1 MAVRLK
7 YADLTYV
14 KQPDARPLDLTS
26 FREAGAA
33 ITAAAD
39 NLQERV
45 IRNENAY
52 NEMAI
57 KMSEYNA
64 IQGVDEKALAGK
76 INETQEQIKAKVD
89 EDGGWF
95 FADTAVSDGARKF
108 LTDEGIKT
116 ILSNKAQFDALMQQN
131 EASDAPEEYKAANRA
146 MILEKFNKAGGS
158 LGGNGK
164 QAITAFGTALGKGH
178 DRSIYQKEL
187 LEMMK
192 AWKAD
197 KRSVFNAKFIKDATD
212 LMNLPGKGHDRSI
225 YQKELLKMM
234 KAWKADKRS
243 VFNAKFI
250 KDATDLMNLPGK
262 GHDRSIYQK
271 ELLKMMKAWKAD
283 KRSVFNAKFIKD
295 ATDLMNLPGTS
306 EQVQATVQKIIANR
320 DGNLSG
326 VLTRDSTIESITED
340 EIRKVFTAVLSA
352 KPEFRTAMAK
362 DATDL
367 MNLPGTSEQVQAT
380 VQKIIANRDGNL
392 SGVLT
397 RDSTIESI
405 TEDEIR
411 KVFTAVL
418 SAKPEFRTA
427 MAKDATDLMNLPG
440 TSEQVQ
446 ATVQKIIAD
455 RGGNLSGVLTRD
467 STIESVTE
475 DEIREV
481 FTAVLSAKP
490 KFRIAMAKEAE
501 IDKWLNSKQ
510 GGTNSSLVTNAL
522 KQYVATDPKMQHS
535 MLSSSDFTK
544 LTKKQ
549 QAIALQDPAVIQ
561 KYIDQGMA
569 NSMSA
574 LQQQPNE
581 SDEAYQAR
589 MGVTYNKIYTEQ
601 NISSLLNM
609 AKIGAYT
616 SVESKTDVKWFDNL
630 LLDSLKAKREQL
642 EKIKGQMTESI
653 GFTRANLPGNAM
665 NAVVD
670 ANIKTAT
677 EALDNAKATMAKYED
692 AEDDQSRYL
701 YQQAEKSYIDA
712 QNIIQQNNAIYDSMF
727 RQLDGNNSDHSEVIE
742 DTKAELLSY
751 YRGDNKDELAAAIKS
766 LKRPEDIINTF
777 LRYGEGAELKEFRAS
792 LYYTGFIDKGKV
804 DKSNL
809 TRYFLTAA
817 NNVGIKPQTTP
828 ITLFTPI
835 SNNKAAF
842 SDALDSVA
850 RLLEDNTGIWNFA
863 TASLGD
869 DPENAKFLEKVIGM
883 PLTSSEDFKD
893 IFSSRKSGSGNNAVY
908 QMSARNL
915 SIGSDATGRL
925 YLKVTIPAQG
935 DNQVPREAIL
945 YTDDDGANMALRD
958 AMRKGAQCSYN
969 QAMTNPYDAY
979 QRQTANEIMAFSG
992 NIEPLGADLSRIT
1005 NPQERFLNRFNTIGN
1020 QMVSNVSQA
1029 LDVITNDTN
1038 IDPRGNYYPITSGD
1052 FKYNITKHP
1061 SGTYSVNVQKYNP
1074 ALNRYVNIKYAKGS
1088 LNYSF
1093 ADNVSL
1099 RNNLP
1104 ALIYKLNHGNELKE
1118 NFIPTQYLTPQQK
1131 SAYDVSYWSD
1141 DSLMLK

>member
-1 MAVRLK
+1 MLLLCRITIIILHNAIRFIHIDLNPTPSIVNSVEGIVVYNNLRDMAVRLK

-39 NLQERV
+39 NLQERA

-64 IQGVDEKALAGK
+64 IQGADEEALAGK
-76 INETQEQIKAKVD
+76 INETQEHIKAKVD

-108 LTDEGIKT
+108 LTDEGVKT

-178 DRSIYQKEL
+178 DRSVYQKEL

-197 KRSVFNAKFIKDATD
+197 KRSVFNAEFIKDATD
-212 LMNLPGKGHDRSI
+212 LMNI
-225 YQKELLKMM
+225 
-234 KAWKADKRS
+234 
-243 VFNAKFI
+243 
-250 KDATDLMNLPGK
+250 
-262 GHDRSIYQK
+262 
-271 ELLKMMKAWKAD
+271 
-283 KRSVFNAKFIKD
+283 
-295 ATDLMNLPGTS
+295 
-306 EQVQATVQKIIANR
+306 
-320 DGNLSG
+320 
-326 VLTRDSTIESITED
+326 
-340 EIRKVFTAVLSA
+340 
-352 KPEFRTAMAK
+352 
-362 DATDL
+362 
-367 MNLPGTSEQVQAT
+367 
-380 VQKIIANRDGNL
+380 
-392 SGVLT
+392 
-397 RDSTIESI
+397 
-405 TEDEIR
+405 
-411 KVFTAVL
+411 
-418 SAKPEFRTA
+418 
-427 MAKDATDLMNLPG
+427 PG

-490 KFRIAMAKEAE
+490 EFRTAMAKEAE

-522 KQYVATDPKMQHS
+522 KQYVATDAKMQQTL
-535 MLSSSDFTK
+535 LSSSDFAK
-544 LTKKQ
+544 LTRQQ
-549 QAIALQDPAVIQ
+549 QAIAMQDPAVMQ

-581 SDEAYQAR
+581 SDEVYQAR
-589 MGVTYNKIYTEQ
+589 MGATYNNIYTQQ

-616 SVESKTDVKWFDNL
+616 AVESKTDVKWFDNL

-665 NAVVD
+665 IAVVD

-677 EALDNAKATMAKYED
+677 EALDNAKATMAKYEG

-727 RQLDGNNSDHSEVIE
+727 RQLDARNPEHAAKIKDIKKNLISQYHGP
-742 DTKAELLSY
+742 
-751 YRGDNKDELAAAIKS
+751 NKDEIEKDLNSASTAEEIMN
-766 LKRPEDIINTF
+766 IF
-777 LRYGEGAELKEFRAS
+777 L
-792 LYYTGFIDKGKV
+792 TKGKDGKFV
-804 DKSNL
+804 SFNIFKGIPTITANPRFGITASNIPVQEDL
-809 TRYFLTAA
+809 VTKDGLRRYLMTEASSI
-817 NNVGIKPQTTP
+817 GIQPQTIP

-842 SDALDSVA
+842 SDALDGVA
-850 RLLEDNTGIWNFA
+850 RLLEDNAGIWNFA

-992 NIEPLGADLSRIT
+992 NVEQLGADLSRIT
-1005 NPQERFLNRFNTIGN
+1005 NPQERSLNRFNTIGD

-1074 ALNRYVNIKYAKGS
+1074 ALNRYINIEYAKGS

-1131 SAYDVSYWSD
+1131 SAYDVSYWSND
-1141 DSLMLK
+1141 PLMLR

>member
-1 MAVRLK
+1 MAIINSIENIV
-7 YADLTYV
+7 V
-14 KQPDARPLDLTS
+14 KSGKDFKRNEMQDMFTPRARIMDQNLAVMS
-26 FREAGAA
+26 S
-33 ITAAAD
+33 
-39 NLQERV
+39 LQERA

-64 IQGVDEKALAGK
+64 IQGKDEEALAGK
-76 INETQEQIKAKVD
+76 IDETQSVIKEKVD

-95 FADTAVSDGARKF
+95 FADTAVSDGARRF
-108 LTDEGIKT
+108 LTDEGVKT
-116 ILSNKAQFDALMQQN
+116 ILGNKAQFDAMMQAN
-131 EASDAPEEYKAANRA
+131 EQSDAPEEYKAANRA
-146 MILEKFNKAGGS
+146 MILERFNEAGGS

-164 QAITAFGTALGKGH
+164 QSISAFGTALGKGH
-178 DRSIYQKEL
+178 DRSVYQKEL

-197 KRSVFNAKFIKDATD
+197 KRSVFNAQFINDVTE
-212 LMNLPGKGHDRSI
+212 LMNDT
-225 YQKELLKMM
+225 
-234 KAWKADKRS
+234 
-243 VFNAKFI
+243 N
-250 KDATDLMNLPGK
+250 TDPK
-262 GHDRSIYQK
+262 
-271 ELLKMMKAWKAD
+271 
-283 KRSVFNAKFIKD
+283 
-295 ATDLMNLPGTS
+295 
-306 EQVQATVQKIIANR
+306 VQAVAQKIIA
-320 DGNLSG
+320 G
-326 VLTRDSTIESITED
+326 
-340 EIRKVFTAVLSA
+340 
-352 KPEFRTAMAK
+352 
-362 DATDL
+362 
-367 MNLPGTSEQVQAT
+367 
-380 VQKIIANRDGNL
+380 
-392 SGVLT
+392 
-397 RDSTIESI
+397 
-405 TEDEIR
+405 
-411 KVFTAVL
+411 
-418 SAKPEFRTA
+418 
-427 MAKDATDLMNLPG
+427 
-440 TSEQVQ
+440 
-446 ATVQKIIAD
+446 

-467 STIESVTE
+467 TTIESVSE

-481 FTAVLSAKP
+481 FSAVLASKP
-490 KFRIAMAKEAE
+490 EFRTAMAKEAE
-501 IDKWLNSKQ
+501 INKWLNNKQ
-510 GGTNSSLVTNAL
+510 GGTNDQLVTDMI
-522 KQYVATDPKMQHS
+522 KQQVATDPRMQQVMLMNSSFANLTSSQKQIAMSDPLVMQRYLEEGTMRS
-535 MLSSSDFTK
+535 MPELM
-544 LTKKQ
+544 
-549 QAIALQDPAVIQ
+549 Q
-561 KYIDQGMA
+561 KEGETDA
-569 NSMSA
+569 
-574 LQQQPNE
+574 
-581 SDEAYQAR
+581 DYQER
-589 MGVTYNKIYTEQ
+589 MGLAYNNAYTQ
-601 NISSLLNM
+601 NSISALLNM

-616 SVESKTDVKWFDNL
+616 AIESKTDTKWFDNL

-642 EKIKGQMTESI
+642 EKIKGQMTEAI
-653 GFTRANLPGNAM
+653 GFTRANLPANTM
-665 NAVVD
+665 MSIVD

-677 EALDNAKATMAKYED
+677 EALDNAKATMAKYEG

-727 RQLDGNNSDHSEVIE
+727 RQLDGNNPDHSEVIE

-777 LRYGEGAELKEFRAS
+777 LRYGEGAELKDFRAS
-792 LYYTGFIDKGKV
+792 LSYTGFIDKGKV

-842 SDALDSVA
+842 SDALDGVA
-850 RLLEDNTGIWNFA
+850 RLLEDNAGVWNFA

-992 NIEPLGADLSRIT
+992 NVEQLGADLSRIT
-1005 NPQERFLNRFNTIGN
+1005 NPQERSLNRFNTIGD

-1038 IDPRGNYYPITSGD
+1038 INPRGNYYPITSGD

-1074 ALNRYVNIKYAKGS
+1074 ALNRYVNIEYAKGS

-1131 SAYDVSYWSD
+1131 SAYDVSYWSND
-1141 DSLMLK
+1141 PLMLR

>member
-1 MAVRLK
+1 MLLLCRITIIILHNAIRFIHIDLNPTPSIVNSVEGIVVYNNLHDMAVRLK

-39 NLQERV
+39 NLQERA

-64 IQGVDEKALAGK
+64 IQGADEEALAGK
-76 INETQEQIKAKVD
+76 INETQEHIKAKVD

-108 LTDEGIKT
+108 LTDEGVKT

-164 QAITAFGTALGKGH
+164 QSITAFGTALGKGH
-178 DRSIYQKEL
+178 DRSVYQKEL

-197 KRSVFNAKFIKDATD
+197 KRSVFNAEFIKDATD
-212 LMNLPGKGHDRSI
+212 LMNI
-225 YQKELLKMM
+225 
-234 KAWKADKRS
+234 
-243 VFNAKFI
+243 
-250 KDATDLMNLPGK
+250 
-262 GHDRSIYQK
+262 
-271 ELLKMMKAWKAD
+271 
-283 KRSVFNAKFIKD
+283 
-295 ATDLMNLPGTS
+295 
-306 EQVQATVQKIIANR
+306 
-320 DGNLSG
+320 
-326 VLTRDSTIESITED
+326 
-340 EIRKVFTAVLSA
+340 
-352 KPEFRTAMAK
+352 
-362 DATDL
+362 
-367 MNLPGTSEQVQAT
+367 
-380 VQKIIANRDGNL
+380 
-392 SGVLT
+392 
-397 RDSTIESI
+397 
-405 TEDEIR
+405 
-411 KVFTAVL
+411 
-418 SAKPEFRTA
+418 
-427 MAKDATDLMNLPG
+427 PG

-481 FTAVLSAKP
+481 FTAVLSSKP
-490 KFRIAMAKEAE
+490 EFRTAMAKEAE

-510 GGTNSSLVTNAL
+510 GGTNSSLVTNTL
-522 KQYVATDPKMQHS
+522 KQYVATDPKMQQS

-549 QAIALQDPAVIQ
+549 QAIALKDSAIRQ

-569 NSMSA
+569 KSISA

-589 MGVTYNKIYTEQ
+589 MGATYNKIYTEQ

-616 SVESKTDVKWFDNL
+616 AVESKTDVKWFDNL

-653 GFTRANLPGNAM
+653 GFTRANLPANAM
-665 NAVVD
+665 MNIVD

-677 EALDNAKATMAKYED
+677 EALDNAKATMAKYENK
-692 AEDDQSRYL
+692 EDDQSRYL

-712 QNIIQQNNAIYDSMF
+712 QNIIQQNNRILNSVFSQYDKDNKVHKDNLDSVKKSIIDVFKDYTKEINDPKLNKEFENLINSAISPEDLIIKADEFY
-727 RQLDGNNSDHSEVIE
+727 NNNPDAKFGLFTGWGKLFGGGSD
-742 DTKAELLSY
+742 DY
-751 YRGDNKDELAAAIKS
+751 GGMYRGKYDRKILEKTLFT
-766 LKRPEDIINTF
+766 TF
-777 LRYGEGAELKEFRAS
+777 AS
-792 LYYTGFIDKGKV
+792 
-804 DKSNL
+804 
-809 TRYFLTAA
+809 
-817 NNVGIKPQTTP
+817 VGIEPQTTP

-842 SDALDSVA
+842 SDALDGVA
-850 RLLEDNTGIWNFA
+850 RLLEDNAGIWNFA

-992 NIEPLGADLSRIT
+992 NIEQLGADLSRIT
-1005 NPQERFLNRFNTIGN
+1005 NPQERSLNKFNTIGD

-1052 FKYNITKHP
+1052 FKYNIIKHP

-1074 ALNRYVNIKYAKGS
+1074 ALNRYVNIEYAKGS

-1131 SAYDVSYWSD
+1131 SAYDVSYWSND
-1141 DSLMLK
+1141 PLMLR

>member
-1 MAVRLK
+1 MAIINSIENIV
-7 YADLTYV
+7 V
-14 KQPDARPLDLTS
+14 KSGKDFKRNEMQDMFTPRSRMMDQNLAVMS
-26 FREAGAA
+26 S
-33 ITAAAD
+33 
-39 NLQERV
+39 LQERA

-64 IQGVDEKALAGK
+64 IQGKDEEALAGK
-76 INETQEQIKAKVD
+76 IDETQSVIKEKVD

-95 FADTAVSDGARKF
+95 FADTAVSDGARRF
-108 LTDEGIKT
+108 LTDEGVKT
-116 ILSNKAQFDALMQQN
+116 ILGNKAQFDAMMQAN
-131 EASDAPEEYKAANRA
+131 EQSDAPEEYKAANRA
-146 MILEKFNKAGGS
+146 MILERFNEAGGS

-164 QAITAFGTALGKGH
+164 QSISAFGTALGKGH
-178 DRSIYQKEL
+178 DRSVYQKEL

-197 KRSVFNAKFIKDATD
+197 KRSVFNAQFINDVTELMNGSNTD
-212 LMNLPGKGHDRSI
+212 LK
-225 YQKELLKMM
+225 
-234 KAWKADKRS
+234 
-243 VFNAKFI
+243 
-250 KDATDLMNLPGK
+250 
-262 GHDRSIYQK
+262 
-271 ELLKMMKAWKAD
+271 
-283 KRSVFNAKFIKD
+283 
-295 ATDLMNLPGTS
+295 
-306 EQVQATVQKIIANR
+306 VQAVAQKIIA
-320 DGNLSG
+320 G
-326 VLTRDSTIESITED
+326 
-340 EIRKVFTAVLSA
+340 
-352 KPEFRTAMAK
+352 
-362 DATDL
+362 
-367 MNLPGTSEQVQAT
+367 
-380 VQKIIANRDGNL
+380 
-392 SGVLT
+392 
-397 RDSTIESI
+397 
-405 TEDEIR
+405 
-411 KVFTAVL
+411 
-418 SAKPEFRTA
+418 
-427 MAKDATDLMNLPG
+427 
-440 TSEQVQ
+440 
-446 ATVQKIIAD
+446 

-467 STIESVTE
+467 TTIESVSE

-481 FTAVLSAKP
+481 FSAVLASKP
-490 KFRIAMAKEAE
+490 EFRTAMAKEAE
-501 IDKWLNSKQ
+501 INKWINNRQ
-510 GGTNSSLVTNAL
+510 GGTNAQLVSDMI
-522 KQYVATDPKMQHS
+522 KQQIATDPRMQQVMLMNSSFANLTSSQKQIAISDPLVMQRYLEEGTMHS
-535 MLSSSDFTK
+535 MPELM
-544 LTKKQ
+544 KK
-549 QAIALQDPAVIQ
+549 
-561 KYIDQGMA
+561 
-569 NSMSA
+569 
-574 LQQQPNE
+574 E
-581 SDEAYQAR
+581 DETDEDYQER
-589 MGVTYNKIYTEQ
+589 MGLVYNNAYTQ
-601 NISSLLNM
+601 NSISALLNM

-616 SVESKTDVKWFDNL
+616 AIESKTDTKWFDNL

-642 EKIKGQMTESI
+642 EKIKGQMTEAI

-665 NAVVD
+665 IAVVD

-677 EALDNAKATMAKYED
+677 EALDNARATMAKYEG

-727 RQLDGNNSDHSEVIE
+727 RQLDGNNPDHSEVIE

-777 LRYGEGAELKEFRAS
+777 LQYGEGAELKDFRAS
-792 LYYTGFIDKGKV
+792 LSYTGFIDKGKV

-842 SDALDSVA
+842 SDALDGVA
-850 RLLEDNTGIWNFA
+850 RLLEDNAGIWNFA

-958 AMRKGAQCSYN
+958 AMRKGAQCLYN

-992 NIEPLGADLSRIT
+992 NIEQLGADLSRIT
-1005 NPQERFLNRFNTIGN
+1005 NPQERSLNRFNTIGD

-1074 ALNRYVNIKYAKGS
+1074 ALNRYVNIEYAKGS

-1131 SAYDVSYWSD
+1131 SAYDVSYWSND
-1141 DSLMLK
+1141 PLMLR

>member
-1 MAVRLK
+1 MLLLCRITIIILHNAIRFIHIDLNPTPSIVNSVEGIVVYNNLHDMAVRLK

-39 NLQERV
+39 NLQERA

-64 IQGVDEKALAGK
+64 IQGADEEALAGK
-76 INETQEQIKAKVD
+76 INETQEHIKAKVD

-108 LTDEGIKT
+108 LTDEGVKT

-197 KRSVFNAKFIKDATD
+197 KRSVFNAEFI
-212 LMNLPGKGHDRSI
+212 
-225 YQKELLKMM
+225 
-234 KAWKADKRS
+234 
-243 VFNAKFI
+243 
-250 KDATDLMNLPGK
+250 
-262 GHDRSIYQK
+262 
-271 ELLKMMKAWKAD
+271 
-283 KRSVFNAKFIKD
+283 
-295 ATDLMNLPGTS
+295 
-306 EQVQATVQKIIANR
+306 
-320 DGNLSG
+320 
-326 VLTRDSTIESITED
+326 
-340 EIRKVFTAVLSA
+340 
-352 KPEFRTAMAK
+352 
-362 DATDL
+362 
-367 MNLPGTSEQVQAT
+367 
-380 VQKIIANRDGNL
+380 
-392 SGVLT
+392 
-397 RDSTIESI
+397 
-405 TEDEIR
+405 
-411 KVFTAVL
+411 
-418 SAKPEFRTA
+418 
-427 MAKDATDLMNLPG
+427 KDATDLMNLPG

-490 KFRIAMAKEAE
+490 EFRTAMDKEAE

-522 KQYVATDPKMQHS
+522 KQYVATDPKMQQS

-549 QAIALQDPAVIQ
+549 QAIALKDSAIRQ

-569 NSMSA
+569 KSISA

-589 MGVTYNKIYTEQ
+589 MGATYNKIYTEQ

-616 SVESKTDVKWFDNL
+616 AVESKTDVKWFDNL

-653 GFTRANLPGNAM
+653 GFTRANLPANAM
-665 NAVVD
+665 MNIVD

-677 EALDNAKATMAKYED
+677 EALDNAKATMAKYENK
-692 AEDDQSRYL
+692 EDDQSRYL

-712 QNIIQQNNAIYDSMF
+712 QNIIQQNNRILNSVFSQYDKDNKVHKDNLDSVKKSIIDVFKDYTKEINDPKLNKEFENLINSAISPEDLIIKADEFY
-727 RQLDGNNSDHSEVIE
+727 NNNPDAKFGLFTGWGKLFGGGSD
-742 DTKAELLSY
+742 DY
-751 YRGDNKDELAAAIKS
+751 GGMYRGKYDRKILEKTLFT
-766 LKRPEDIINTF
+766 TF
-777 LRYGEGAELKEFRAS
+777 AS
-792 LYYTGFIDKGKV
+792 
-804 DKSNL
+804 
-809 TRYFLTAA
+809 
-817 NNVGIKPQTTP
+817 VGIEPQTTP

-842 SDALDSVA
+842 SDALDGVA
-850 RLLEDNTGIWNFA
+850 RLLEDNAGIWNFA

-915 SIGSDATGRL
+915 SIGSDVTGRL

-935 DNQVPREAIL
+935 NNQVPREAIL

-992 NIEPLGADLSRIT
+992 NIEQLGADLSRIT
-1005 NPQERFLNRFNTIGN
+1005 NPQERSLNRFNTING
-1020 QMVSNVSQA
+1020 QRVSNVSQA
-1029 LDVITNDTN
+1029 LDIITNDKR
-1038 IDPRGNYYPITSGD
+1038 IYSLGNYYSLTSTD

-1061 SGTYSVNVQKYNP
+1061 SGTYSVNVQKYNHKT
-1074 ALNRYVNIKYAKGS
+1074 NSYSNMKEN

-1093 ADNVSL
+1093 EDDIAL

-1104 ALIYKLNHGNELKE
+1104 ALIYKLNHGNELKA
-1118 NFIPTQYLTPQQK
+1118 NFIPTQYLTPQQR
-1131 SAYDVSYWSD
+1131 SAYDVSYWSND
-1141 DSLMLK
+1141 PLMLR

>member
-1 MAVRLK
+1 MLLLCRITIIILHNAIRFIHIDLNPTPSIVNSVEGIVVYNNLHDMAVRLK

-39 NLQERV
+39 NLQERA

-64 IQGVDEKALAGK
+64 IQGVDEEALAGK
-76 INETQEQIKAKVD
+76 INETQEHIKAKVD

-108 LTDEGIKT
+108 LTDEGVKT

-197 KRSVFNAKFIKDATD
+197 KRSVFNAEFIKDATD
-212 LMNLPGKGHDRSI
+212 LMNI
-225 YQKELLKMM
+225 
-234 KAWKADKRS
+234 
-243 VFNAKFI
+243 
-250 KDATDLMNLPGK
+250 
-262 GHDRSIYQK
+262 
-271 ELLKMMKAWKAD
+271 
-283 KRSVFNAKFIKD
+283 
-295 ATDLMNLPGTS
+295 
-306 EQVQATVQKIIANR
+306 
-320 DGNLSG
+320 
-326 VLTRDSTIESITED
+326 
-340 EIRKVFTAVLSA
+340 
-352 KPEFRTAMAK
+352 
-362 DATDL
+362 
-367 MNLPGTSEQVQAT
+367 
-380 VQKIIANRDGNL
+380 
-392 SGVLT
+392 
-397 RDSTIESI
+397 
-405 TEDEIR
+405 
-411 KVFTAVL
+411 
-418 SAKPEFRTA
+418 
-427 MAKDATDLMNLPG
+427 PG

-490 KFRIAMAKEAE
+490 EFRTAMAKEAE

-522 KQYVATDPKMQHS
+522 KQYVATDPKMQQT
-535 MLSSSDFTK
+535 LLLSSDFAK
-544 LTKKQ
+544 LTRQQ
-549 QAIALQDPAVIQ
+549 QAIAMQDPAVIQ

-574 LQQQPNE
+574 LQQQSNE
-581 SDEAYQAR
+581 SDESYQAR
-589 MGVTYNKIYTEQ
+589 MGATYNKIYTEQ

-616 SVESKTDVKWFDNL
+616 AVESKTDVKWFDNL

-665 NAVVD
+665 IAVVD

-677 EALDNAKATMAKYED
+677 EALDNAKATMAKYEG

-727 RQLDGNNSDHSEVIE
+727 RQLDARNPEHAAKIKDIKKNLISQYHGP
-742 DTKAELLSY
+742 
-751 YRGDNKDELAAAIKS
+751 NKDEIEKDLNSASTAEEIMN
-766 LKRPEDIINTF
+766 IF
-777 LRYGEGAELKEFRAS
+777 L
-792 LYYTGFIDKGKV
+792 TKGKDGKFV
-804 DKSNL
+804 SFNIFKGIPTITAGPRFGITASNIPVQEDL
-809 TRYFLTAA
+809 VTKDGLRRYLMIEASSI
-817 NNVGIKPQTTP
+817 GIKPQTTP

-842 SDALDSVA
+842 SDALDGVA
-850 RLLEDNTGIWNFA
+850 RLLEDNAGIWNFA

-992 NIEPLGADLSRIT
+992 NIEQLGADLSRIT
-1005 NPQERFLNRFNTIGN
+1005 NPQERSLNRFNTIGD

-1029 LDVITNDTN
+1029 LDIITNDTN

-1074 ALNRYVNIKYAKGS
+1074 ALNRYVNIEYAKGS

-1131 SAYDVSYWSD
+1131 SAYDVSYWSND
-1141 DSLMLK
+1141 PLMLR

>member
-1 MAVRLK
+1 MEGIVVYNNLHDMAVRLK

-39 NLQERV
+39 NLQERA

-64 IQGVDEKALAGK
+64 IQGVDEEALAGK
-76 INETQEQIKAKVD
+76 INETQEHIKAKVD

-95 FADTAVSDGARKF
+95 FADTAVSDGARRF
-108 LTDEGIKT
+108 LTDEGVKT

-197 KRSVFNAKFIKDATD
+197 KRSVFNAEFIKDATD
-212 LMNLPGKGHDRSI
+212 LMNLPGTSKQVQATVQKIIADRGGNLGGNGKQAITAFGTALGKGHDRSI
-225 YQKELLKMM
+225 YQKELLEMM

-243 VFNAKFI
+243 VFNAEFI
-250 KDATDLMNLPGK
+250 
-262 GHDRSIYQK
+262 
-271 ELLKMMKAWKAD
+271 
-283 KRSVFNAKFIKD
+283 
-295 ATDLMNLPGTS
+295 
-306 EQVQATVQKIIANR
+306 
-320 DGNLSG
+320 
-326 VLTRDSTIESITED
+326 
-340 EIRKVFTAVLSA
+340 
-352 KPEFRTAMAK
+352 
-362 DATDL
+362 
-367 MNLPGTSEQVQAT
+367 
-380 VQKIIANRDGNL
+380 
-392 SGVLT
+392 
-397 RDSTIESI
+397 
-405 TEDEIR
+405 
-411 KVFTAVL
+411 
-418 SAKPEFRTA
+418 
-427 MAKDATDLMNLPG
+427 KDATDLMNLPG

-490 KFRIAMAKEAE
+490 EFRTAMAKEAE

-522 KQYVATDPKMQHS
+522 KQYVATDPKMQQS

-549 QAIALQDPAVIQ
+549 QAIALQDPTVIQ
-561 KYIDQGMA
+561 KYINQGMA

-574 LQQQPNE
+574 LQQQFNE

-589 MGVTYNKIYTEQ
+589 MGATYNKIYTEQ

-616 SVESKTDVKWFDNL
+616 AVESKTDVKWFDNL

-665 NAVVD
+665 IAVVD

-677 EALDNAKATMAKYED
+677 EALDNAKATMAKYEG

-727 RQLDGNNSDHSEVIE
+727 RQLDGNNPDHSEVIE

-766 LKRPEDIINTF
+766 LKRPEDIIDTF
-777 LRYGEGAELKEFRAS
+777 LQYGEGAELKDFRAS
-792 LYYTGFIDKGKV
+792 LSYTGFIDKGKV

-842 SDALDSVA
+842 SDALDGVA
-850 RLLEDNTGIWNFA
+850 RLLEDNAGIWNFA

-915 SIGSDATGRL
+915 SIGSDATDRL

-992 NIEPLGADLSRIT
+992 NIEQLGADLSRIT
-1005 NPQERFLNRFNTIGN
+1005 NPQERSLNRFNTIGD

-1038 IDPRGNYYPITSGD
+1038 IDPRGNYYLITSGD

-1074 ALNRYVNIKYAKGS
+1074 ALNRYVNIEYAKGS

-1131 SAYDVSYWSD
+1131 SAYDVSYWSND
-1141 DSLMLK
+1141 PLMLR

>member
-1 MAVRLK
+1 MAIINSIENIV
-7 YADLTYV
+7 V
-14 KQPDARPLDLTS
+14 KSGKDFKRNEMQDMFTPRARMMDQNLAVMS
-26 FREAGAA
+26 S
-33 ITAAAD
+33 
-39 NLQERV
+39 LQERA

-64 IQGVDEKALAGK
+64 IQGKDEEALAGK
-76 INETQEQIKAKVD
+76 IDETQSVIKEKVD

-95 FADTAVSDGARKF
+95 FADTAVSDGARRF
-108 LTDEGIKT
+108 LTDEGVKT
-116 ILSNKAQFDALMQQN
+116 ILGNKAQFDAMMQAN
-131 EASDAPEEYKAANRA
+131 EQSDAPEEYKAANRA
-146 MILEKFNKAGGS
+146 MILERFNEAGGS

-164 QAITAFGTALGKGH
+164 QSISAFGTALGKGH

-187 LEMMK
+187 LEMIK

-197 KRSVFNAKFIKDATD
+197 KRSVFNAQFINDVTE
-212 LMNLPGKGHDRSI
+212 LMNG
-225 YQKELLKMM
+225 
-234 KAWKADKRS
+234 A
-243 VFNAKFI
+243 N
-250 KDATDLMNLPGK
+250 TDPK
-262 GHDRSIYQK
+262 
-271 ELLKMMKAWKAD
+271 
-283 KRSVFNAKFIKD
+283 
-295 ATDLMNLPGTS
+295 
-306 EQVQATVQKIIANR
+306 VQAVAQKIIA
-320 DGNLSG
+320 G
-326 VLTRDSTIESITED
+326 
-340 EIRKVFTAVLSA
+340 
-352 KPEFRTAMAK
+352 
-362 DATDL
+362 
-367 MNLPGTSEQVQAT
+367 
-380 VQKIIANRDGNL
+380 
-392 SGVLT
+392 
-397 RDSTIESI
+397 
-405 TEDEIR
+405 
-411 KVFTAVL
+411 
-418 SAKPEFRTA
+418 
-427 MAKDATDLMNLPG
+427 
-440 TSEQVQ
+440 
-446 ATVQKIIAD
+446 

-467 STIESVTE
+467 TTIESVSE

-481 FTAVLSAKP
+481 FSAVLASKP
-490 KFRIAMAKEAE
+490 EFRTAMAKEAE
-501 IDKWLNSKQ
+501 INKWLNNKQ
-510 GGTNSSLVTNAL
+510 GGTNAQLVSDMI
-522 KQYVATDPKMQHS
+522 KQQIATDPRMQQVMLMNSSFANLTSSQKQIAMSDPLVMQRYLEEGTMRS
-535 MLSSSDFTK
+535 MPELM
-544 LTKKQ
+544 
-549 QAIALQDPAVIQ
+549 Q
-561 KYIDQGMA
+561 K
-569 NSMSA
+569 
-574 LQQQPNE
+574 E
-581 SDEAYQAR
+581 DETDADYQER
-589 MGVTYNKIYTEQ
+589 MGLAYNNAYTQ
-601 NISSLLNM
+601 NSISALLNM

-616 SVESKTDVKWFDNL
+616 AIESKTDTKWFDNL

-665 NAVVD
+665 IAIVD

-677 EALDNAKATMAKYED
+677 EALDNAKTTMAKYEG

-727 RQLDGNNSDHSEVIE
+727 RQLDGNNPDHSEVIE

-777 LRYGEGAELKEFRAS
+777 LRYGEGSELKDFRAS
-792 LYYTGFIDKGKV
+792 LSYTGFIDKGKV

-842 SDALDSVA
+842 SDALDGVA
-850 RLLEDNTGIWNFA
+850 RLLEDNAGVWNFA

-893 IFSSRKSGSGNNAVY
+893 IFSSRKSGSGNKAVY

-945 YTDDDGANMALRD
+945 YTDDDGANMALRN

-992 NIEPLGADLSRIT
+992 NIEQLGADLSRIT
-1005 NPQERFLNRFNTIGN
+1005 NPQERSLNRFNTIED
-1020 QMVSNVSQA
+1020 QIVSNVSQA

-1061 SGTYSVNVQKYNP
+1061 SGTYSVNVQKYNSD
-1074 ALNRYVNIKYAKGS
+1074 LNRYVNIEYAKGS

-1131 SAYDVSYWSD
+1131 SAYDVSYWSND
-1141 DSLMLK
+1141 PLMLR

>member
-14 KQPDARPLDLTS
+14 KQPDARSLDLTS

-39 NLQERV
+39 NLQERA

-64 IQGVDEKALAGK
+64 IQGVDEEALAGK
-76 INETQEQIKAKVD
+76 INETQEHIKAKVD

-108 LTDEGIKT
+108 LTDEGVKT

-131 EASDAPEEYKAANRA
+131 EASDAPEEYKSANRA

-212 LMNLPGKGHDRSI
+212 LMEARKADKRSVSNAKFI
-225 YQKELLKMM
+225 KDATDLM
-234 KAWKADKRS
+234 KARKADKRS

-250 KDATDLMNLPGK
+250 KDATNLMNIP
-262 GHDRSIYQK
+262 D
-271 ELLKMMKAWKAD
+271 
-283 KRSVFNAKFIKD
+283 
-295 ATDLMNLPGTS
+295 TS
-306 EQVQATVQKIIANR
+306 EQVQATI
-320 DGNLSG
+320 
-326 VLTRDSTIESITED
+326 
-340 EIRKVFTAVLSA
+340 
-352 KPEFRTAMAK
+352 
-362 DATDL
+362 
-367 MNLPGTSEQVQAT
+367 
-380 VQKIIANRDGNL
+380 
-392 SGVLT
+392 
-397 RDSTIESI
+397 
-405 TEDEIR
+405 
-411 KVFTAVL
+411 
-418 SAKPEFRTA
+418 
-427 MAKDATDLMNLPG
+427 
-440 TSEQVQ
+440 
-446 ATVQKIIAD
+446 QKIIAD

-490 KFRIAMAKEAE
+490 EFRTAMAKEAE
-501 IDKWLNSKQ
+501 IDKWLNNKQ

-522 KQYVATDPKMQHS
+522 KQYVATDPKMQQTS
-535 MLSSSDFTK
+535 LLSSDFAK
-544 LTKKQ
+544 LTRQQ
-549 QAIALQDPAVIQ
+549 QAIARQDPVVMQ
-561 KYIDQGMA
+561 KYINQGMA
-569 NSMSA
+569 NSMST

-589 MGVTYNKIYTEQ
+589 MGATYNKIYTEQ

-630 LLDSLKAKREQL
+630 LIDSLKAKREQL

-665 NAVVD
+665 MAVVD

-677 EALDNAKATMAKYED
+677 EALDNAKATMAKYEG
-692 AEDDQSRYL
+692 AKDDQSRYL

-727 RQLDGNNSDHSEVIE
+727 RQLDGNNPDHSEVIE

-751 YRGDNKDELAAAIKS
+751 YQEDNKDELATAIKN

-777 LRYGEGAELKEFRAS
+777 LRYGEGAELKAFRARVS
-792 LYYTGFIDKGKV
+792 YPGFTDKGIV

-835 SNNKAAF
+835 SNNKAVF
-842 SDALDSVA
+842 SDALDGVA
-850 RLLEDNTGIWNFA
+850 RLLEDNAGIWNFA

-935 DNQVPREAIL
+935 DNRVPREAIL

-992 NIEPLGADLSRIT
+992 NIEQLGADLSRIT
-1005 NPQERFLNRFNTIGN
+1005 NPQERSLNRFNIIGD

-1038 IDPRGNYYPITSGD
+1038 INPRGNYYPITSGD

-1074 ALNRYVNIKYAKGS
+1074 AVNRYVNIEYAKGS

-1131 SAYDVSYWSD
+1131 SAYDVSYWSND
-1141 DSLMLK
+1141 TLMLR

>member
-1 MAVRLK
+1 MLLLCRITIIILHNAIRFIHIDLNPTPSIVNSVEGIVVYNNLHDMAVRLK

-39 NLQERV
+39 NLQERA

-64 IQGVDEKALAGK
+64 IQGADEEALAGK
-76 INETQEQIKAKVD
+76 INETQEHIKAKVD

-95 FADTAVSDGARKF
+95 FADTAVSDGARRF
-108 LTDEGIKT
+108 LTDEGVKT

-178 DRSIYQKEL
+178 DRSIYQKEP

-192 AWKAD
+192 AGKAD
-197 KRSVFNAKFIKDATD
+197 KRSVFNA
-212 LMNLPGKGHDRSI
+212 
-225 YQKELLKMM
+225 E
-234 KAWKADKRS
+234 
-243 VFNAKFI
+243 
-250 KDATDLMNLPGK
+250 
-262 GHDRSIYQK
+262 
-271 ELLKMMKAWKAD
+271 
-283 KRSVFNAKFIKD
+283 FIKD

-306 EQVQATVQKIIANR
+306 KQVQATVQKTIADR
-320 DGNLSG
+320 GGNGKQAITAFGTALG
-326 VLTRDSTIESITED
+326 KGHDRSIYQKEPLEMMKAGKAD
-340 EIRKVFTAVLSA
+340 KRSVFNA
-352 KPEFRTAMAK
+352 EFIK

-367 MNLPGTSEQVQAT
+367 MNLPGTS
-380 VQKIIANRDGNL
+380 K
-392 SGVLT
+392 
-397 RDSTIESI
+397 
-405 TEDEIR
+405 
-411 KVFTAVL
+411 
-418 SAKPEFRTA
+418 
-427 MAKDATDLMNLPG
+427 
-440 TSEQVQ
+440 QVQ

-490 KFRIAMAKEAE
+490 EFRTAMAKEAE

-522 KQYVATDPKMQHS
+522 KQYAATDPKTQQS

-549 QAIALQDPAVIQ
+549 QAIALRDPAVIQ

-589 MGVTYNKIYTEQ
+589 MGATYNKIYTEQ

-630 LLDSLKAKREQL
+630 LIDSLKAKREQL

-665 NAVVD
+665 IAVVD

-677 EALDNAKATMAKYED
+677 EALDNAKATMAKYEG

-727 RQLDGNNSDHSEVIE
+727 RQLDGNNPDHSEVIE

-751 YRGDNKDELAAAIKS
+751 YREDNKDELAAAIKS

-777 LRYGEGAELKEFRAS
+777 LRYGEGVELKDFGAS
-792 LYYTGFIDKGKV
+792 LSYTGFIDKGKV

-842 SDALDSVA
+842 SDALDGVA
-850 RLLEDNTGIWNFA
+850 RLLEDNAGIWNFA

-935 DNQVPREAIL
+935 DNRVPREAIL

-992 NIEPLGADLSRIT
+992 NVEQLGADLSRIT
-1005 NPQERFLNRFNTIGN
+1005 NPQERSLNRFNTIGG

-1038 IDPRGNYYPITSGD
+1038 INPRGNYYPITSGD

-1074 ALNRYVNIKYAKGS
+1074 ALNRYVNTEYAKGY

-1131 SAYDVSYWSD
+1131 SAYDVSYWSN
-1141 DSLMLK
+1141 DSLMLR

>member
-1 MAVRLK
+1 MFLILLLCRITIIILHNAIRFIHIDLNPTPSIVNSVEGIVVYNNSHDMAVRLK

-39 NLQERV
+39 NLQERA

-64 IQGVDEKALAGK
+64 IQGADEEALTGK
-76 INETQEQIKAKVD
+76 INETQEHIKAKVD

-108 LTDEGIKT
+108 LTDEGVKT

-164 QAITAFGTALGKGH
+164 QSITAFGTALGKGH
-178 DRSIYQKEL
+178 DRSVYQKEL

-197 KRSVFNAKFIKDATD
+197 KRSVFNAEFIKDATD
-212 LMNLPGKGHDRSI
+212 LMNIH
-225 YQKELLKMM
+225 
-234 KAWKADKRS
+234 
-243 VFNAKFI
+243 
-250 KDATDLMNLPGK
+250 
-262 GHDRSIYQK
+262 
-271 ELLKMMKAWKAD
+271 
-283 KRSVFNAKFIKD
+283 
-295 ATDLMNLPGTS
+295 
-306 EQVQATVQKIIANR
+306 
-320 DGNLSG
+320 
-326 VLTRDSTIESITED
+326 
-340 EIRKVFTAVLSA
+340 
-352 KPEFRTAMAK
+352 
-362 DATDL
+362 
-367 MNLPGTSEQVQAT
+367 
-380 VQKIIANRDGNL
+380 
-392 SGVLT
+392 
-397 RDSTIESI
+397 
-405 TEDEIR
+405 
-411 KVFTAVL
+411 
-418 SAKPEFRTA
+418 
-427 MAKDATDLMNLPG
+427 G

-481 FTAVLSAKP
+481 FTAVLSSKP
-490 KFRIAMAKEAE
+490 EFRTAMAKEAE

-522 KQYVATDPKMQHS
+522 KQYVATDPKMQQTL
-535 MLSSSDFTK
+535 LSSSDFSK
-544 LTKKQ
+544 LTKQQ
-549 QAIALQDPAVIQ
+549 QAIAMQDPAVMQ
-561 KYIDQGMA
+561 KYIDQGIA

-589 MGVTYNKIYTEQ
+589 MGATYNNIYTQQ

-616 SVESKTDVKWFDNL
+616 AVESKTDVKWFDNL

-653 GFTRANLPGNAM
+653 GFTRANLPANAM
-665 NAVVD
+665 MNIVD

-677 EALDNAKATMAKYED
+677 EALDNAKATMAKYEG

-712 QNIIQQNNAIYDSMF
+712 ENIIKQNNRILNSVFSQYDKDNKVHKDNLDSVKKSIIDVFKDYTKEINDPELNKEFENLINSAISPEDLIIKADEFY
-727 RQLDGNNSDHSEVIE
+727 NNNPDAKFGLFTGWGKLFGGGSD
-742 DTKAELLSY
+742 DY
-751 YRGDNKDELAAAIKS
+751 GGMYRGKYDRKILEKTLFTTLAS
-766 LKRPEDIINTF
+766 
-777 LRYGEGAELKEFRAS
+777 
-792 LYYTGFIDKGKV
+792 
-804 DKSNL
+804 
-809 TRYFLTAA
+809 
-817 NNVGIKPQTTP
+817 VGIKPQTTP

-842 SDALDSVA
+842 SDALDGVA
-850 RLLEDNTGIWNFA
+850 RLLEDNAGIWNFA

-915 SIGSDATGRL
+915 SIGSDVTGRL

-992 NIEPLGADLSRIT
+992 NVEQLGADLSRIT
-1005 NPQERFLNRFNTIGN
+1005 NPQERSLNRFNTIGD
-1020 QMVSNVSQA
+1020 QMISNVSQA

-1074 ALNRYVNIKYAKGS
+1074 ALNRYVNIEYAKGS

-1131 SAYDVSYWSD
+1131 SAYDVSYWSND
-1141 DSLMLK
+1141 PLMLR

>member
-1 MAVRLK
+1 MLLLCRITIIILHNAIRFIHIDLNPTPSIVNSVEGIVVYNNLHDMAVRLK

-39 NLQERV
+39 NLQERA

-64 IQGVDEKALAGK
+64 IQGADEEALAGK
-76 INETQEQIKAKVD
+76 INETQEHIKAKVD

-108 LTDEGIKT
+108 LTDEGVKT

-178 DRSIYQKEL
+178 DRSVYQKEL

-212 LMNLPGKGHDRSI
+212 LMNI
-225 YQKELLKMM
+225 
-234 KAWKADKRS
+234 
-243 VFNAKFI
+243 
-250 KDATDLMNLPGK
+250 
-262 GHDRSIYQK
+262 
-271 ELLKMMKAWKAD
+271 
-283 KRSVFNAKFIKD
+283 
-295 ATDLMNLPGTS
+295 
-306 EQVQATVQKIIANR
+306 
-320 DGNLSG
+320 
-326 VLTRDSTIESITED
+326 
-340 EIRKVFTAVLSA
+340 
-352 KPEFRTAMAK
+352 
-362 DATDL
+362 
-367 MNLPGTSEQVQAT
+367 
-380 VQKIIANRDGNL
+380 
-392 SGVLT
+392 
-397 RDSTIESI
+397 
-405 TEDEIR
+405 
-411 KVFTAVL
+411 
-418 SAKPEFRTA
+418 
-427 MAKDATDLMNLPG
+427 PG

-490 KFRIAMAKEAE
+490 EFRTAMAKEAE
-501 IDKWLNSKQ
+501 IDKWINSKQ

-522 KQYVATDPKMQHS
+522 KQYVATDAKMQQTL
-535 MLSSSDFTK
+535 LSSSDFAK
-544 LTKKQ
+544 LTRRQ
-549 QAIALQDPAVIQ
+549 QAIAMQDPAVMQ

-589 MGVTYNKIYTEQ
+589 MGATYNKIYTEQ

-616 SVESKTDVKWFDNL
+616 AVESKTDVKWFDNL

-642 EKIKGQMTESI
+642 KKIKDQMTESI

-665 NAVVD
+665 IAIVD

-677 EALDNAKATMAKYED
+677 EALDNAKATMAKYES

-712 QNIIQQNNAIYDSMF
+712 QNIIQQNNVIYDSMF
-727 RQLDGNNSDHSEVIE
+727 RQLDARNPEHAAKIKDIKKNLISQYHGP
-742 DTKAELLSY
+742 
-751 YRGDNKDELAAAIKS
+751 NKDEIEKDLNSASTAEEIM
-766 LKRPEDIINTF
+766 DIF
-777 LRYGEGAELKEFRAS
+777 L
-792 LYYTGFIDKGKV
+792 TKGKDGKFV
-804 DKSNL
+804 SFNIFKGIPTITADPRFGITASNIPVQEDL
-809 TRYFLTAA
+809 VTKDGLRRYLMTEASSI
-817 NNVGIKPQTTP
+817 GIKPQTMP

-842 SDALDSVA
+842 SDALDGVA
-850 RLLEDNTGIWNFA
+850 RLLEDNAGIWNFA

-992 NIEPLGADLSRIT
+992 NVEQLGADLSRIT
-1005 NPQERFLNRFNTIGN
+1005 NPQERSLNRFNTIGD

-1038 IDPRGNYYPITSGD
+1038 IDPRGNYYPITSSD

-1074 ALNRYVNIKYAKGS
+1074 ALNRYVNIEYAKGS

-1131 SAYDVSYWSD
+1131 SAYDVSYWSND
-1141 DSLMLK
+1141 PLMLR

>member
-1 MAVRLK
+1 MLLLCRITIIILHNAIRFIHIDLNPTPSIVNSVEGIVVYNNLHDMAVRLK

-39 NLQERV
+39 NLQERA

-64 IQGVDEKALAGK
+64 IQGADEEALAGK
-76 INETQEQIKAKVD
+76 INETQEHIKAKVD

-108 LTDEGIKT
+108 LTDEGVKT

-164 QAITAFGTALGKGH
+164 QSITAFGTALGKGH
-178 DRSIYQKEL
+178 DRSVYQKEL

-197 KRSVFNAKFIKDATD
+197 KRSVFNAEFIKDATN
-212 LMNLPGKGHDRSI
+212 LMNI
-225 YQKELLKMM
+225 
-234 KAWKADKRS
+234 
-243 VFNAKFI
+243 
-250 KDATDLMNLPGK
+250 
-262 GHDRSIYQK
+262 
-271 ELLKMMKAWKAD
+271 
-283 KRSVFNAKFIKD
+283 
-295 ATDLMNLPGTS
+295 
-306 EQVQATVQKIIANR
+306 
-320 DGNLSG
+320 
-326 VLTRDSTIESITED
+326 
-340 EIRKVFTAVLSA
+340 
-352 KPEFRTAMAK
+352 
-362 DATDL
+362 
-367 MNLPGTSEQVQAT
+367 
-380 VQKIIANRDGNL
+380 
-392 SGVLT
+392 
-397 RDSTIESI
+397 
-405 TEDEIR
+405 
-411 KVFTAVL
+411 
-418 SAKPEFRTA
+418 
-427 MAKDATDLMNLPG
+427 PG

-490 KFRIAMAKEAE
+490 EFRTAMAKEAE

-522 KQYVATDPKMQHS
+522 KQYVATDPKMQQS

-549 QAIALQDPAVIQ
+549 QAIALQDPAVMQ

-581 SDEAYQAR
+581 SAEAYQAR
-589 MGVTYNKIYTEQ
+589 MGATYNKIYTEQ

-616 SVESKTDVKWFDNL
+616 AVESKTDVKWFDNL

-653 GFTRANLPGNAM
+653 GFTRANLPANAM
-665 NAVVD
+665 MNVVD

-677 EALDNAKATMAKYED
+677 EALDNAKATMAKYEG

-727 RQLDGNNSDHSEVIE
+727 RQLDARNPEHAAKIKDIKKNLISQYHGP
-742 DTKAELLSY
+742 
-751 YRGDNKDELAAAIKS
+751 NKDEIEKDLNSASTAEEIM
-766 LKRPEDIINTF
+766 DIF
-777 LRYGEGAELKEFRAS
+777 L
-792 LYYTGFIDKGKV
+792 TKGKDGKFV
-804 DKSNL
+804 SFNIFKGIPTITANLRFGITASNIPVQEDL
-809 TRYFLTAA
+809 VTKDGLRKYLMTEASSI
-817 NNVGIKPQTTP
+817 GIKPQTMP

-842 SDALDSVA
+842 SDALDGVA
-850 RLLEDNTGIWNFA
+850 RLLEDNAGIWNFA

-992 NIEPLGADLSRIT
+992 NVEQLGADLSRIT
-1005 NPQERFLNRFNTIGN
+1005 NPQERSLNRFNTIGD

-1074 ALNRYVNIKYAKGS
+1074 ALNRYVNIEYAKGS

-1131 SAYDVSYWSD
+1131 SAYDVSYWSND
-1141 DSLMLK
+1141 PLMLR

>member
-1 MAVRLK
+1 MLLLCRITIIILHNAIRFIHIDLNPTPSIVNSVEGIVVYNNLHDMAVRLK

-39 NLQERV
+39 NLQERA

-64 IQGVDEKALAGK
+64 IQGADEEALAGK
-76 INETQEQIKAKVD
+76 INETQEHIKAKVD

-95 FADTAVSDGARKF
+95 FADTAVSDGARRF
-108 LTDEGIKT
+108 LTDEGVKT

-197 KRSVFNAKFIKDATD
+197 KRSVFNAEFI
-212 LMNLPGKGHDRSI
+212 
-225 YQKELLKMM
+225 
-234 KAWKADKRS
+234 
-243 VFNAKFI
+243 
-250 KDATDLMNLPGK
+250 
-262 GHDRSIYQK
+262 
-271 ELLKMMKAWKAD
+271 
-283 KRSVFNAKFIKD
+283 
-295 ATDLMNLPGTS
+295 
-306 EQVQATVQKIIANR
+306 
-320 DGNLSG
+320 
-326 VLTRDSTIESITED
+326 
-340 EIRKVFTAVLSA
+340 
-352 KPEFRTAMAK
+352 
-362 DATDL
+362 
-367 MNLPGTSEQVQAT
+367 
-380 VQKIIANRDGNL
+380 
-392 SGVLT
+392 
-397 RDSTIESI
+397 
-405 TEDEIR
+405 
-411 KVFTAVL
+411 
-418 SAKPEFRTA
+418 
-427 MAKDATDLMNLPG
+427 KDATDLMNLPG

-490 KFRIAMAKEAE
+490 EFRTAMAKEAE

-522 KQYVATDPKMQHS
+522 KQYVATDPKMQQS

-561 KYIDQGMA
+561 KYINQGMA

-574 LQQQPNE
+574 LQQQFNE

-589 MGVTYNKIYTEQ
+589 MGATYNKIYTEQ

-616 SVESKTDVKWFDNL
+616 AVESKTDVKWFDNL

-665 NAVVD
+665 IAVVD
-670 ANIKTAT
+670 ANIKTVT
-677 EALDNAKATMAKYED
+677 EALDNAKATMAKYEG

-727 RQLDGNNSDHSEVIE
+727 RQLDVRNPEHAAKIKDIKKNLISQYHGP
-742 DTKAELLSY
+742 
-751 YRGDNKDELAAAIKS
+751 NKDEIEKDLNSAFTAEEIMN
-766 LKRPEDIINTF
+766 IF
-777 LRYGEGAELKEFRAS
+777 L
-792 LYYTGFIDKGKV
+792 TKGKDGKFV
-804 DKSNL
+804 SFNIFKGIPTITANPRFGITASNIPVQENL
-809 TRYFLTAA
+809 VTKDGLRRYLMTEASSI
-817 NNVGIKPQTTP
+817 GIQPQTMP

-842 SDALDSVA
+842 SDALDGVA
-850 RLLEDNTGIWNFA
+850 RLLEDNAGIWNFA

-992 NIEPLGADLSRIT
+992 NVEQLGADLSRIT
-1005 NPQERFLNRFNTIGN
+1005 NPQERSLNRFNTIGD

-1074 ALNRYVNIKYAKGS
+1074 ALNRYVNIEYAKGS

-1131 SAYDVSYWSD
+1131 SAYDVSYWSND
-1141 DSLMLK
+1141 PLMLR

>member
-1 MAVRLK
+1 MLLLCRITIIILHNAIRFIHIDLNPTPSIVNSVEGIVVYNNLHDMAVRLK

-39 NLQERV
+39 NLQERA

-64 IQGVDEKALAGK
+64 IQGADEEALAGK
-76 INETQEQIKAKVD
+76 INETQEHIKAKVD

-95 FADTAVSDGARKF
+95 FADTAVSDGARRF
-108 LTDEGIKT
+108 LTDEGVKT

-164 QAITAFGTALGKGH
+164 QSITAFGTALGKGH
-178 DRSIYQKEL
+178 DRSVYQKEL

-197 KRSVFNAKFIKDATD
+197 KRSVFNAEFIKDATD
-212 LMNLPGKGHDRSI
+212 LMNI
-225 YQKELLKMM
+225 
-234 KAWKADKRS
+234 
-243 VFNAKFI
+243 
-250 KDATDLMNLPGK
+250 
-262 GHDRSIYQK
+262 
-271 ELLKMMKAWKAD
+271 
-283 KRSVFNAKFIKD
+283 
-295 ATDLMNLPGTS
+295 
-306 EQVQATVQKIIANR
+306 
-320 DGNLSG
+320 
-326 VLTRDSTIESITED
+326 
-340 EIRKVFTAVLSA
+340 
-352 KPEFRTAMAK
+352 
-362 DATDL
+362 
-367 MNLPGTSEQVQAT
+367 
-380 VQKIIANRDGNL
+380 
-392 SGVLT
+392 
-397 RDSTIESI
+397 
-405 TEDEIR
+405 
-411 KVFTAVL
+411 
-418 SAKPEFRTA
+418 
-427 MAKDATDLMNLPG
+427 PG

-475 DEIREV
+475 NEIREV
-481 FTAVLSAKP
+481 FTAVLSSKP
-490 KFRIAMAKEAE
+490 EFRTAMIKEAE
-501 IDKWLNSKQ
+501 IDMWLNSKQ

-522 KQYVATDPKMQHS
+522 KQYVVTDPKMQQS
-535 MLSSSDFTK
+535 MLSSSDFAK
-544 LTKKQ
+544 LTRQQ
-549 QAIALQDPAVIQ
+549 QAIAMQDPAVMQ

-589 MGVTYNKIYTEQ
+589 MGATYNKIYTEQ

-616 SVESKTDVKWFDNL
+616 AVESKTDVKWFDNL

-653 GFTRANLPGNAM
+653 GFTRANLPANAM
-665 NAVVD
+665 MNIVD

-677 EALDNAKATMAKYED
+677 EALDNAKATMAKYENK
-692 AEDDQSRYL
+692 EDDQSRYL

-712 QNIIQQNNAIYDSMF
+712 QNIIQQNNRILNSVFSQYDKDNKVHKDNLDSVKKSIIDVFKDYTKEINDPKLNKEFENLINSAISPEDLIIKADEFY
-727 RQLDGNNSDHSEVIE
+727 NNNPDAKFGLFTGWGKLFGGGSD
-742 DTKAELLSY
+742 DY
-751 YRGDNKDELAAAIKS
+751 GGMYRGKYDRKILEKTLFT
-766 LKRPEDIINTF
+766 TF
-777 LRYGEGAELKEFRAS
+777 AS
-792 LYYTGFIDKGKV
+792 
-804 DKSNL
+804 
-809 TRYFLTAA
+809 
-817 NNVGIKPQTTP
+817 VGIEPQTTP

-842 SDALDSVA
+842 SDALDGVA
-850 RLLEDNTGIWNFA
+850 RLLEDNAGIWNFA

-915 SIGSDATGRL
+915 SIGSDVTGRL

-992 NIEPLGADLSRIT
+992 NVEQLGADLSRIT
-1005 NPQERFLNRFNTIGN
+1005 NPQERSLNRFNTIGD

-1074 ALNRYVNIKYAKGS
+1074 ALNRYVNIEYAKGS

-1104 ALIYKLNHGNELKE
+1104 ALIYKLNYGNELKE

-1131 SAYDVSYWSD
+1131 SAYDVSYWSND
-1141 DSLMLK
+1141 PLMLR

>member
-39 NLQERV
+39 NLQERA

-52 NEMAI
+52 NEMTI

-64 IQGVDEKALAGK
+64 IQGADEEALAGK
-76 INETQEQIKAKVD
+76 INETQEHIKAKVD

-108 LTDEGIKT
+108 LTDEGVKT

-178 DRSIYQKEL
+178 DRSVYQKEL

-197 KRSVFNAKFIKDATD
+197 KRSVFNAEFIKDATD
-212 LMNLPGKGHDRSI
+212 LMNI
-225 YQKELLKMM
+225 
-234 KAWKADKRS
+234 
-243 VFNAKFI
+243 
-250 KDATDLMNLPGK
+250 
-262 GHDRSIYQK
+262 
-271 ELLKMMKAWKAD
+271 
-283 KRSVFNAKFIKD
+283 
-295 ATDLMNLPGTS
+295 
-306 EQVQATVQKIIANR
+306 
-320 DGNLSG
+320 
-326 VLTRDSTIESITED
+326 
-340 EIRKVFTAVLSA
+340 
-352 KPEFRTAMAK
+352 
-362 DATDL
+362 
-367 MNLPGTSEQVQAT
+367 
-380 VQKIIANRDGNL
+380 
-392 SGVLT
+392 
-397 RDSTIESI
+397 
-405 TEDEIR
+405 
-411 KVFTAVL
+411 
-418 SAKPEFRTA
+418 
-427 MAKDATDLMNLPG
+427 PG

-481 FTAVLSAKP
+481 FTAVLSAKSE
-490 KFRIAMAKEAE
+490 FRTAMAKEAE

-522 KQYVATDPKMQHS
+522 KQYVATDPKMQQS
-535 MLSSSDFTK
+535 MLSSSDFAK
-544 LTKKQ
+544 LTRQQ
-549 QAIALQDPAVIQ
+549 QAITLQDPAVMQ

-589 MGVTYNKIYTEQ
+589 MGATYNNIYTQQ

-616 SVESKTDVKWFDNL
+616 AVESKTDVKWFDNL

-653 GFTRANLPGNAM
+653 GFTRANLPANAM
-665 NAVVD
+665 MNIVD

-727 RQLDGNNSDHSEVIE
+727 RQLDARNPEHA
-742 DTKAELLSY
+742 TKIKDIKKNLISQY
-751 YRGDNKDELAAAIKS
+751 HGPNKDEIEKDLNSASTAEEIM
-766 LKRPEDIINTF
+766 DIF
-777 LRYGEGAELKEFRAS
+777 L
-792 LYYTGFIDKGKV
+792 TKGKDGKFV
-804 DKSNL
+804 SFNIFKGIPTITADPRFGITASNIPVQEDL
-809 TRYFLTAA
+809 VTKDGLRRYLMTEASSI
-817 NNVGIKPQTTP
+817 GIKPQTMP

-842 SDALDSVA
+842 SDALDGVA
-850 RLLEDNTGIWNFA
+850 RLLEDNAGIWNFA

-992 NIEPLGADLSRIT
+992 NVEQLGADLSRIT
-1005 NPQERFLNRFNTIGN
+1005 NPQERSLNRFNIIGD

-1052 FKYNITKHP
+1052 FKYNITKYP
-1061 SGTYSVNVQKYNP
+1061 SGTYSVNIQKYNP
-1074 ALNRYVNIKYAKGS
+1074 ALNRYVNIEYAKGS

-1104 ALIYKLNHGNELKE
+1104 ALIYKLNHGNELKA
-1118 NFIPTQYLTPQQK
+1118 NFIPTQYLTPQQR
-1131 SAYDVSYWSD
+1131 SAYDVSYWSND
-1141 DSLMLK
+1141 PLMLR

>member
-1 MAVRLK
+1 MLLLCRITIIILHNAIRFIHIDLNPTPSIVNSVEGIVVYNNLHDMAVRLK

-39 NLQERV
+39 NLQERA

-64 IQGVDEKALAGK
+64 IQGADEEALAGK
-76 INETQEQIKAKVD
+76 INETQEHIKAKVD

-108 LTDEGIKT
+108 LTDEGVKT

-178 DRSIYQKEL
+178 DRSVYQKEL

-197 KRSVFNAKFIKDATD
+197 KRSVFNAEFIKDATD
-212 LMNLPGKGHDRSI
+212 LMNI
-225 YQKELLKMM
+225 
-234 KAWKADKRS
+234 
-243 VFNAKFI
+243 
-250 KDATDLMNLPGK
+250 
-262 GHDRSIYQK
+262 
-271 ELLKMMKAWKAD
+271 
-283 KRSVFNAKFIKD
+283 
-295 ATDLMNLPGTS
+295 
-306 EQVQATVQKIIANR
+306 
-320 DGNLSG
+320 
-326 VLTRDSTIESITED
+326 
-340 EIRKVFTAVLSA
+340 
-352 KPEFRTAMAK
+352 
-362 DATDL
+362 
-367 MNLPGTSEQVQAT
+367 
-380 VQKIIANRDGNL
+380 
-392 SGVLT
+392 
-397 RDSTIESI
+397 
-405 TEDEIR
+405 
-411 KVFTAVL
+411 
-418 SAKPEFRTA
+418 
-427 MAKDATDLMNLPG
+427 PG

-490 KFRIAMAKEAE
+490 EFRTAMAKEAE

-522 KQYVATDPKMQHS
+522 KQYVATDAKMQQTL
-535 MLSSSDFTK
+535 LSSSDFAK
-544 LTKKQ
+544 LTRQQ
-549 QAIALQDPAVIQ
+549 QAIAMQDPAVMQ

-589 MGVTYNKIYTEQ
+589 MGATYNNIYTQQ

-616 SVESKTDVKWFDNL
+616 AVESKTDVKWFDNL

-665 NAVVD
+665 IAVVD

-677 EALDNAKATMAKYED
+677 EALGNAKATMAKYEGS
-692 AEDDQSRYL
+692 EDDQSRYL

-727 RQLDGNNSDHSEVIE
+727 RQLDARNPEHAAKIKDIKKNLISQYHGP
-742 DTKAELLSY
+742 
-751 YRGDNKDELAAAIKS
+751 NKDEIEKDLNSASTAEEIMN
-766 LKRPEDIINTF
+766 IF
-777 LRYGEGAELKEFRAS
+777 L
-792 LYYTGFIDKGKV
+792 TKGKDGKFV
-804 DKSNL
+804 SFNIFKGIPTITANPRFGITASNIPVQEDL
-809 TRYFLTAA
+809 VTKDGLRRYLMTEASSI
-817 NNVGIKPQTTP
+817 GIKPQTTP

-842 SDALDSVA
+842 SDALDGVA
-850 RLLEDNTGIWNFA
+850 RLLEDNAGIWNFA

-992 NIEPLGADLSRIT
+992 NVEQLGADLSRIT
-1005 NPQERFLNRFNTIGN
+1005 NPQERSLNRFNTIGD

-1074 ALNRYVNIKYAKGS
+1074 ALNRYVNIEYAKGS

-1131 SAYDVSYWSD
+1131 SAYDVSYWSND
-1141 DSLMLK
+1141 PLMLR

>member
-1 MAVRLK
+1 MLLLCRITIIILHNAIRFIHIDLNPTPSIVNSVEGIVVYNNLHDMAVRLK

-39 NLQERV
+39 NLQERA

-52 NEMAI
+52 NEMVI

-64 IQGVDEKALAGK
+64 IQGVDEEALAGK
-76 INETQEQIKAKVD
+76 INETQEHIKAKVD

-108 LTDEGIKT
+108 LTDEGVKT

-197 KRSVFNAKFIKDATD
+197 KRSVFNAEFI
-212 LMNLPGKGHDRSI
+212 
-225 YQKELLKMM
+225 
-234 KAWKADKRS
+234 
-243 VFNAKFI
+243 
-250 KDATDLMNLPGK
+250 
-262 GHDRSIYQK
+262 
-271 ELLKMMKAWKAD
+271 
-283 KRSVFNAKFIKD
+283 
-295 ATDLMNLPGTS
+295 
-306 EQVQATVQKIIANR
+306 
-320 DGNLSG
+320 
-326 VLTRDSTIESITED
+326 
-340 EIRKVFTAVLSA
+340 
-352 KPEFRTAMAK
+352 
-362 DATDL
+362 
-367 MNLPGTSEQVQAT
+367 
-380 VQKIIANRDGNL
+380 
-392 SGVLT
+392 
-397 RDSTIESI
+397 
-405 TEDEIR
+405 
-411 KVFTAVL
+411 
-418 SAKPEFRTA
+418 
-427 MAKDATDLMNLPG
+427 KDATDLMNLPG

-481 FTAVLSAKP
+481 FTAVLSAKSE
-490 KFRIAMAKEAE
+490 FRTAMAKEAE

-522 KQYVATDPKMQHS
+522 KQYVATDPKMQQS

-581 SDEAYQAR
+581 SDEAYQTR

-630 LLDSLKAKREQL
+630 LIDSLKAKREQL

-665 NAVVD
+665 IAVVD

-727 RQLDGNNSDHSEVIE
+727 RQLDGNNPDHSEVIE

-777 LRYGEGAELKEFRAS
+777 LRYGEGAELKDFRAS
-792 LYYTGFIDKGKV
+792 LSYTGFIDKGKV

-842 SDALDSVA
+842 SDALDGIA
-850 RLLEDNTGIWNFA
+850 RLLEDNAGIWNFA

-992 NIEPLGADLSRIT
+992 NIEQLGADLSRIT
-1005 NPQERFLNRFNTIGN
+1005 NPQERSLNRFNTIGD

-1061 SGTYSVNVQKYNP
+1061 SSTYSVNVQKYNP
-1074 ALNRYVNIKYAKGS
+1074 ALNRYVNIEYAKGS

-1131 SAYDVSYWSD
+1131 SAYDVSYWSND
-1141 DSLMLK
+1141 PLMLR

>member
-1 MAVRLK
+1 MLLLCRITIIILHNAIRFIHIDLNPTPSIVNSVEGIVVYNNLHDMAVRLK

-39 NLQERV
+39 NLQERA

-64 IQGVDEKALAGK
+64 IQGVDEEALAGK
-76 INETQEQIKAKVD
+76 INETQEHIKAKVD

-108 LTDEGIKT
+108 LTDEGVKT

-197 KRSVFNAKFIKDATD
+197 KRSVFNA
-212 LMNLPGKGHDRSI
+212 
-225 YQKELLKMM
+225 E
-234 KAWKADKRS
+234 
-243 VFNAKFI
+243 
-250 KDATDLMNLPGK
+250 
-262 GHDRSIYQK
+262 
-271 ELLKMMKAWKAD
+271 
-283 KRSVFNAKFIKD
+283 FIKD

-306 EQVQATVQKIIANR
+306 K
-320 DGNLSG
+320 
-326 VLTRDSTIESITED
+326 
-340 EIRKVFTAVLSA
+340 
-352 KPEFRTAMAK
+352 
-362 DATDL
+362 
-367 MNLPGTSEQVQAT
+367 
-380 VQKIIANRDGNL
+380 
-392 SGVLT
+392 
-397 RDSTIESI
+397 
-405 TEDEIR
+405 
-411 KVFTAVL
+411 
-418 SAKPEFRTA
+418 
-427 MAKDATDLMNLPG
+427 
-440 TSEQVQ
+440 QVQ

-490 KFRIAMAKEAE
+490 EFRTAMAKEAE

-522 KQYVATDPKMQHS
+522 KQYVATDPKMQQS

-549 QAIALQDPAVIQ
+549 QAIALKDSAIRQ

-569 NSMSA
+569 KSISA

-589 MGVTYNKIYTEQ
+589 MGATYNKIYTEQ
-601 NISSLLNM
+601 NTSSLLNM

-616 SVESKTDVKWFDNL
+616 AVESKTDVKWFDNL

-653 GFTRANLPGNAM
+653 GFTRANLPANAM
-665 NAVVD
+665 MNIVD

-677 EALDNAKATMAKYED
+677 EALDNAKATMAKYENKK
-692 AEDDQSRYL
+692 DDQSRYL

-712 QNIIQQNNAIYDSMF
+712 QNIIQQNNRILNSVFSQYDKDNKVHKDNLDLVKKSIIDVFKDYTKEINDPKLNKEFENLINSAISPEDLILKADEFY
-727 RQLDGNNSDHSEVIE
+727 NNNPDAKFGLFTGWGKLFGGGSD
-742 DTKAELLSY
+742 DY
-751 YRGDNKDELAAAIKS
+751 GGMYRGKYDRKILE
-766 LKRPEDIINTF
+766 NTLF
-777 LRYGEGAELKEFRAS
+777 TTFAS
-792 LYYTGFIDKGKV
+792 
-804 DKSNL
+804 
-809 TRYFLTAA
+809 
-817 NNVGIKPQTTP
+817 VGIEPQTTP

-842 SDALDSVA
+842 SDALDGVA
-850 RLLEDNTGIWNFA
+850 RLLEDNAGIWNFA

-992 NIEPLGADLSRIT
+992 NIEQLGADLSRIT
-1005 NPQERFLNRFNTIGN
+1005 NPQERSLNRFNTIGD

-1074 ALNRYVNIKYAKGS
+1074 ALNRYVNIEYAKGS

-1131 SAYDVSYWSD
+1131 SAYDVSYWSND
-1141 DSLMLK
+1141 PLMLR

>member
-1 MAVRLK
+1 MLLLCRITIIILHNAIRFIHIDLNPTPSIVNSVEGIVVYNNLHDMAVRLK

-33 ITAAAD
+33 ITAVAD
-39 NLQERV
+39 NLQERA

-64 IQGVDEKALAGK
+64 IQGADEEALAGK
-76 INETQEQIKAKVD
+76 INKTQEHIKAKVD

-108 LTDEGIKT
+108 LTDEGVKT

-178 DRSIYQKEL
+178 DRSVYQKEL

-197 KRSVFNAKFIKDATD
+197 KRSVFNAEFIKDATD
-212 LMNLPGKGHDRSI
+212 LMNI
-225 YQKELLKMM
+225 
-234 KAWKADKRS
+234 
-243 VFNAKFI
+243 
-250 KDATDLMNLPGK
+250 
-262 GHDRSIYQK
+262 
-271 ELLKMMKAWKAD
+271 
-283 KRSVFNAKFIKD
+283 
-295 ATDLMNLPGTS
+295 
-306 EQVQATVQKIIANR
+306 
-320 DGNLSG
+320 
-326 VLTRDSTIESITED
+326 
-340 EIRKVFTAVLSA
+340 
-352 KPEFRTAMAK
+352 
-362 DATDL
+362 
-367 MNLPGTSEQVQAT
+367 
-380 VQKIIANRDGNL
+380 
-392 SGVLT
+392 
-397 RDSTIESI
+397 
-405 TEDEIR
+405 
-411 KVFTAVL
+411 
-418 SAKPEFRTA
+418 
-427 MAKDATDLMNLPG
+427 PG

-490 KFRIAMAKEAE
+490 EFRMAMAKEAE

-522 KQYVATDPKMQHS
+522 KQYVATDAKMQQTL
-535 MLSSSDFTK
+535 LSSSDFAK
-544 LTKKQ
+544 LTRQQ
-549 QAIALQDPAVIQ
+549 QAIAMQDPAVMQ

-581 SDEAYQAR
+581 SDEVYQAR
-589 MGVTYNKIYTEQ
+589 MGATYNNIYTQQ

-616 SVESKTDVKWFDNL
+616 AVESKTDVKWFDNL
-630 LLDSLKAKREQL
+630 LLDSLKTKREQL

-665 NAVVD
+665 IAVVD

-677 EALDNAKATMAKYED
+677 EALDNAKATMAKYEG

-727 RQLDGNNSDHSEVIE
+727 RQLDARNPEHAAKIKDIKKNLISQYHGP
-742 DTKAELLSY
+742 
-751 YRGDNKDELAAAIKS
+751 NKDEIEKDLNSASTAEEIMN
-766 LKRPEDIINTF
+766 IF
-777 LRYGEGAELKEFRAS
+777 L
-792 LYYTGFIDKGKV
+792 TKGKDGKFV
-804 DKSNL
+804 SFNIFKGIPTITANPRFGITASNIPVQEDL
-809 TRYFLTAA
+809 VTKDGLRRYLMTEASSI
-817 NNVGIKPQTTP
+817 GIKPQTTP

-842 SDALDSVA
+842 SDALDGVA
-850 RLLEDNTGIWNFA
+850 RLLEDNAGIWNFA

-992 NIEPLGADLSRIT
+992 NVEQLGADLSRIT
-1005 NPQERFLNRFNTIGN
+1005 NPQERSLNRFNTIGD
-1020 QMVSNVSQA
+1020 QMLSNVSQA

-1074 ALNRYVNIKYAKGS
+1074 ALNRYVNIEYAKGS

-1131 SAYDVSYWSD
+1131 SAYDVSYWSND
-1141 DSLMLK
+1141 PLMLR

>member
-1 MAVRLK
+1 MAIRLK

-14 KQPDARPLDLTS
+14 SIPDAKQLDLSSLRS
-26 FREAGAA
+26 FGQAF
-33 ITAAAD
+33 TATAD
-39 NLQERV
+39 NLQERA

-64 IQGVDEKALAGK
+64 IQGVDEEALAGK
-76 INETQEQIKAKVD
+76 INETQEHIKAKVD

-108 LTDEGIKT
+108 LTDEGVKT

-164 QAITAFGTALGKGH
+164 QSITAFGTALGKGH

-197 KRSVFNAKFIKDATD
+197 KRSVFNAEFI
-212 LMNLPGKGHDRSI
+212 
-225 YQKELLKMM
+225 
-234 KAWKADKRS
+234 
-243 VFNAKFI
+243 
-250 KDATDLMNLPGK
+250 
-262 GHDRSIYQK
+262 
-271 ELLKMMKAWKAD
+271 
-283 KRSVFNAKFIKD
+283 
-295 ATDLMNLPGTS
+295 
-306 EQVQATVQKIIANR
+306 
-320 DGNLSG
+320 
-326 VLTRDSTIESITED
+326 
-340 EIRKVFTAVLSA
+340 
-352 KPEFRTAMAK
+352 
-362 DATDL
+362 
-367 MNLPGTSEQVQAT
+367 
-380 VQKIIANRDGNL
+380 
-392 SGVLT
+392 
-397 RDSTIESI
+397 
-405 TEDEIR
+405 
-411 KVFTAVL
+411 
-418 SAKPEFRTA
+418 
-427 MAKDATDLMNLPG
+427 KDATDLMNLPG

-490 KFRIAMAKEAE
+490 EFRTAMAKEAE

-510 GGTNSSLVTNAL
+510 GGTNSSLVTNTL
-522 KQYVATDPKMQHS
+522 KQYVATDPKMQQS

-549 QAIALQDPAVIQ
+549 QAIALQDPAVMQ

-589 MGVTYNKIYTEQ
+589 MGATYNKIYTEQ

-616 SVESKTDVKWFDNL
+616 AVESKIDVKWFDNL

-653 GFTRANLPGNAM
+653 GFTRANLPANAM
-665 NAVVD
+665 MNIVD

-677 EALDNAKATMAKYED
+677 EALDNAKATMAKYENK
-692 AEDDQSRYL
+692 EDDQSRYL

-712 QNIIQQNNAIYDSMF
+712 QNIIQQNNRILNSVFSQYDKDNKVHKDNLDSVKKSIIDVFKDYTKEINDPKLNKEFENLINSAISPEDLIIKADEFY
-727 RQLDGNNSDHSEVIE
+727 NNNPDAKFGLFTGWGKLFGGGSD
-742 DTKAELLSY
+742 DY
-751 YRGDNKDELAAAIKS
+751 GGMYRGKYDRKILEKTLFT
-766 LKRPEDIINTF
+766 TF
-777 LRYGEGAELKEFRAS
+777 AS
-792 LYYTGFIDKGKV
+792 
-804 DKSNL
+804 
-809 TRYFLTAA
+809 
-817 NNVGIKPQTTP
+817 VGIEPQTTP

-842 SDALDSVA
+842 SDALDGVA
-850 RLLEDNTGIWNFA
+850 RLLEDNAGIWNFA

-893 IFSSRKSGSGNNAVY
+893 IFSYRKSGSGNNAVY

-992 NIEPLGADLSRIT
+992 NIEQLGADLSRIT
-1005 NPQERFLNRFNTIGN
+1005 NPQERSLNRFNTIGD

-1074 ALNRYVNIKYAKGS
+1074 DLNRYVNIEYAKGS

-1131 SAYDVSYWSD
+1131 SAYDVSYWSND
-1141 DSLMLK
+1141 PLMLR

>member
-1 MAVRLK
+1 MLLLCRITIIILHNAIRFIHIDLNPTPSIVNSMEGIVVYNNLHDMAVRLK

-39 NLQERV
+39 NLQERA

-64 IQGVDEKALAGK
+64 IQGVDEEALADK
-76 INETQEQIKAKVD
+76 INETQEHIKAKVD

-108 LTDEGIKT
+108 LTDEGVKT

-178 DRSIYQKEL
+178 DRSVYQKEL

-197 KRSVFNAKFIKDATD
+197 KRSVFNAEFIKDATD
-212 LMNLPGKGHDRSI
+212 LMNI
-225 YQKELLKMM
+225 
-234 KAWKADKRS
+234 
-243 VFNAKFI
+243 
-250 KDATDLMNLPGK
+250 
-262 GHDRSIYQK
+262 
-271 ELLKMMKAWKAD
+271 
-283 KRSVFNAKFIKD
+283 
-295 ATDLMNLPGTS
+295 
-306 EQVQATVQKIIANR
+306 
-320 DGNLSG
+320 
-326 VLTRDSTIESITED
+326 
-340 EIRKVFTAVLSA
+340 
-352 KPEFRTAMAK
+352 
-362 DATDL
+362 
-367 MNLPGTSEQVQAT
+367 
-380 VQKIIANRDGNL
+380 
-392 SGVLT
+392 
-397 RDSTIESI
+397 
-405 TEDEIR
+405 
-411 KVFTAVL
+411 
-418 SAKPEFRTA
+418 
-427 MAKDATDLMNLPG
+427 PG

-490 KFRIAMAKEAE
+490 EFRTAMAKEAE

-522 KQYVATDPKMQHS
+522 KQYVATDPKMQQTL
-535 MLSSSDFTK
+535 LSSSDFTK

-549 QAIALQDPAVIQ
+549 QAIALQDPAIIQ

-581 SDEAYQAR
+581 SDEAYQIR
-589 MGVTYNKIYTEQ
+589 MGATYNKIYTQQ

-616 SVESKTDVKWFDNL
+616 AVESKTDVKWFDNL

-653 GFTRANLPGNAM
+653 GFTRANLPANAM
-665 NAVVD
+665 MNIVD

-677 EALDNAKATMAKYED
+677 EALDNAKATMTKYEG

-727 RQLDGNNSDHSEVIE
+727 RQLDARNPEHA
-742 DTKAELLSY
+742 TKIKDIKKNLISQY
-751 YRGDNKDELAAAIKS
+751 HGPNKDEIEKDLNSASTAEEIM
-766 LKRPEDIINTF
+766 DIF
-777 LRYGEGAELKEFRAS
+777 L
-792 LYYTGFIDKGKV
+792 TKGKDGKFV
-804 DKSNL
+804 SFNIFKGIPTITADPRFGITASNIPAQEDL
-809 TRYFLTAA
+809 VTKDGLRRYLMTEASSI
-817 NNVGIKPQTTP
+817 GIQPQTMP

-842 SDALDSVA
+842 SDALDGVA
-850 RLLEDNTGIWNFA
+850 RLLEDNAGIWNFA

-935 DNQVPREAIL
+935 NNQVPREAIL

-992 NIEPLGADLSRIT
+992 NIEQLGADLSRIT
-1005 NPQERFLNRFNTIGN
+1005 NPQERSLNRFNIIGD

-1074 ALNRYVNIKYAKGS
+1074 ALNRYVNIEYAKGS

-1131 SAYDVSYWSD
+1131 SAYDVSYWSND
-1141 DSLMLK
+1141 PLMLR

>member
-1 MAVRLK
+1 MLLLCRITIIILHNAIRFIHIDLNPTPSIVNSVEGIVVYNNLHDMAVRLK

-39 NLQERV
+39 NLQERA

-64 IQGVDEKALAGK
+64 IQGADEEALAGK
-76 INETQEQIKAKVD
+76 INETQEHIKAKVD

-108 LTDEGIKT
+108 LTDEGVKT

-212 LMNLPGKGHDRSI
+212 LMNI
-225 YQKELLKMM
+225 
-234 KAWKADKRS
+234 
-243 VFNAKFI
+243 
-250 KDATDLMNLPGK
+250 
-262 GHDRSIYQK
+262 
-271 ELLKMMKAWKAD
+271 
-283 KRSVFNAKFIKD
+283 
-295 ATDLMNLPGTS
+295 
-306 EQVQATVQKIIANR
+306 
-320 DGNLSG
+320 
-326 VLTRDSTIESITED
+326 
-340 EIRKVFTAVLSA
+340 
-352 KPEFRTAMAK
+352 
-362 DATDL
+362 
-367 MNLPGTSEQVQAT
+367 
-380 VQKIIANRDGNL
+380 
-392 SGVLT
+392 
-397 RDSTIESI
+397 
-405 TEDEIR
+405 
-411 KVFTAVL
+411 
-418 SAKPEFRTA
+418 
-427 MAKDATDLMNLPG
+427 PG

-490 KFRIAMAKEAE
+490 EFRTAMAKEAE

-522 KQYVATDPKMQHS
+522 KQYVATDPKMQQS

-549 QAIALQDPAVIQ
+549 QAIALKDSAIRQ

-569 NSMSA
+569 KSISA

-589 MGVTYNKIYTEQ
+589 IGATYNKIYTEQ

-616 SVESKTDVKWFDNL
+616 AVESKTDVKWFDNL

-653 GFTRANLPGNAM
+653 GFTRANLPANAM
-665 NAVVD
+665 MNIVD

-677 EALDNAKATMAKYED
+677 EALDNAKATMAKYENKK
-692 AEDDQSRYL
+692 DDQSRYL

-712 QNIIQQNNAIYDSMF
+712 QNIIQQNNRILNSVFSQYDKDNKVHKDNLDSVKKSIIDVFKDYTKEINDSKLNKEFENLINSAISPEDLIIKTDEFY
-727 RQLDGNNSDHSEVIE
+727 NNNPDAKFGLFTGWGKFFGGGSD
-742 DTKAELLSY
+742 DY
-751 YRGDNKDELAAAIKS
+751 GGMYRGKYDRKILEKTLFTTLAS
-766 LKRPEDIINTF
+766 
-777 LRYGEGAELKEFRAS
+777 
-792 LYYTGFIDKGKV
+792 
-804 DKSNL
+804 
-809 TRYFLTAA
+809 
-817 NNVGIKPQTTP
+817 VGIKPQTTP

-842 SDALDSVA
+842 SDALDGVA
-850 RLLEDNTGIWNFA
+850 RLLEDNAGIWNFA

-992 NIEPLGADLSRIT
+992 NVEQLTADLSLIT
-1005 NPQERFLNRFNTIGN
+1005 NPQERSLNRFNTIGD

-1074 ALNRYVNIKYAKGS
+1074 ALNRYVNIEYAKGS

-1131 SAYDVSYWSD
+1131 SAYDVSYWSND
-1141 DSLMLK
+1141 PLMLR

>member
-1 MAVRLK
+1 MLLLCRITIIILHNAIRFIHIDLNPTPSIVNSVEGIVVYNNLHDMAVRLK

-39 NLQERV
+39 NLQERA

-64 IQGVDEKALAGK
+64 IQGIDEEALADK
-76 INETQEQIKAKVD
+76 INETQEHIKAKVD

-108 LTDEGIKT
+108 LTDEGVKT
-116 ILSNKAQFDALMQQN
+116 ILSNKAQFDALMQRN

-158 LGGNGK
+158 LGGNDK
-164 QAITAFGTALGKGH
+164 QSITAFGTALGKGH
-178 DRSIYQKEL
+178 DRSVYQKEL

-197 KRSVFNAKFIKDATD
+197 KRSIFNAKFIKDVTDLINIPGTSKQVQATVQKIIADTAVSDGARKFLTYEGVKTILSNKAQFDALMQQNEASDAPEEYKADKRSIFNAKFIKDATD
-212 LMNLPGKGHDRSI
+212 LINIPD
-225 YQKELLKMM
+225 
-234 KAWKADKRS
+234 
-243 VFNAKFI
+243 
-250 KDATDLMNLPGK
+250 
-262 GHDRSIYQK
+262 
-271 ELLKMMKAWKAD
+271 
-283 KRSVFNAKFIKD
+283 
-295 ATDLMNLPGTS
+295 TS
-306 EQVQATVQKIIANR
+306 K
-320 DGNLSG
+320 
-326 VLTRDSTIESITED
+326 
-340 EIRKVFTAVLSA
+340 
-352 KPEFRTAMAK
+352 
-362 DATDL
+362 
-367 MNLPGTSEQVQAT
+367 
-380 VQKIIANRDGNL
+380 
-392 SGVLT
+392 
-397 RDSTIESI
+397 
-405 TEDEIR
+405 
-411 KVFTAVL
+411 
-418 SAKPEFRTA
+418 
-427 MAKDATDLMNLPG
+427 
-440 TSEQVQ
+440 QVQ

-481 FTAVLSAKP
+481 FTAVLSAKSE
-490 KFRIAMAKEAE
+490 FRTAMAKEAE

-522 KQYVATDPKMQHS
+522 KQYVATDHKMRQS

-549 QAIALQDPAVIQ
+549 QAIALQNPAVIQ

-569 NSMSA
+569 NSMSV
-574 LQQQPNE
+574 LQQQSNE

-589 MGVTYNKIYTEQ
+589 MGATYNKIYIEQ
-601 NISSLLNM
+601 NISSLSNM

-616 SVESKTDVKWFDNL
+616 AVESKTDVKWFDNL

-665 NAVVD
+665 IAVVD

-692 AEDDQSRYL
+692 AKDDQSRYL

-727 RQLDGNNSDHSEVIE
+727 RQLDGNNPDHSEVIE

-777 LRYGEGAELKEFRAS
+777 LRYGEGAELKDFEAS
-792 LYYTGFIDKGKV
+792 LSYTGFIDKGVV

-842 SDALDSVA
+842 SDALDGVA
-850 RLLEDNTGIWNFA
+850 RLLEDNTGVWNFA
-863 TASLGD
+863 TASLGN
-869 DPENAKFLEKVIGM
+869 DPENAKFLEKAIGM

-893 IFSSRKSGSGNNAVY
+893 IFSSRKSGYGNNAVY

-945 YTDDDGANMALRD
+945 YTDDDGANIALRD

-992 NIEPLGADLSRIT
+992 NIEQLGADLSRIT
-1005 NPQERFLNRFNTIGN
+1005 NPQERSLNRFNTIGGK
-1020 QMVSNVSQA
+1020 MVSNVSQA

-1074 ALNRYVNIKYAKGS
+1074 DLNRYVNIKYAKGS

-1141 DSLMLK
+1141 DSLMLR

>member
-1 MAVRLK
+1 MLLLCRITIIILHNVIRFIHIDLNPTPSIVNSVEGIVVYNNLHDMAVRLK

-39 NLQERV
+39 NLQERA

-64 IQGVDEKALAGK
+64 IQGVDEEALASK
-76 INETQEQIKAKVD
+76 IDETQSVIKEKVD

-95 FADTAVSDGARKF
+95 FADTAVSDGARRF
-108 LTDEGIKT
+108 LTDEGVKT
-116 ILSNKAQFDALMQQN
+116 ILGNKAQFDAMMQAN
-131 EASDAPEEYKAANRA
+131 EQSDAPEEYKAANRA
-146 MILEKFNKAGGS
+146 MILERFNEAGGS

-164 QAITAFGTALGKGH
+164 QSISAFGTALGKGH
-178 DRSIYQKEL
+178 DRSVYQKEL

-197 KRSVFNAKFIKDATD
+197 KRSVFNAQFINDVTE
-212 LMNLPGKGHDRSI
+212 LMNG
-225 YQKELLKMM
+225 
-234 KAWKADKRS
+234 A
-243 VFNAKFI
+243 N
-250 KDATDLMNLPGK
+250 TDPK
-262 GHDRSIYQK
+262 
-271 ELLKMMKAWKAD
+271 
-283 KRSVFNAKFIKD
+283 
-295 ATDLMNLPGTS
+295 
-306 EQVQATVQKIIANR
+306 VQAIAQKIIA
-320 DGNLSG
+320 G
-326 VLTRDSTIESITED
+326 
-340 EIRKVFTAVLSA
+340 
-352 KPEFRTAMAK
+352 
-362 DATDL
+362 
-367 MNLPGTSEQVQAT
+367 
-380 VQKIIANRDGNL
+380 
-392 SGVLT
+392 
-397 RDSTIESI
+397 
-405 TEDEIR
+405 
-411 KVFTAVL
+411 
-418 SAKPEFRTA
+418 
-427 MAKDATDLMNLPG
+427 
-440 TSEQVQ
+440 
-446 ATVQKIIAD
+446 

-467 STIESVTE
+467 TTIESVSE

-481 FTAVLSAKP
+481 FSAVLASKP
-490 KFRIAMAKEAE
+490 EFRTAMAKEAE
-501 IDKWLNSKQ
+501 INKWLNNRQ
-510 GGTNSSLVTNAL
+510 GGTNYQLVTDMI
-522 KQYVATDPKMQHS
+522 KQQIVTDPRMQQVMLMNSSFANLTDAQKQIAMSDPLVMQRYLEEGTMRS
-535 MLSSSDFTK
+535 MPELM
-544 LTKKQ
+544 
-549 QAIALQDPAVIQ
+549 Q
-561 KYIDQGMA
+561 KEGETDA
-569 NSMSA
+569 
-574 LQQQPNE
+574 
-581 SDEAYQAR
+581 DYQER
-589 MGVTYNKIYTEQ
+589 MGLAYNNAYTQ
-601 NISSLLNM
+601 NSINALLNM

-630 LLDSLKAKREQL
+630 LIDSLKAKREQL
-642 EKIKGQMTESI
+642 EKIKGQMIESI

-665 NAVVD
+665 IAVVD

-677 EALDNAKATMAKYED
+677 EALNNAKATMAKYED

-727 RQLDGNNSDHSEVIE
+727 RQLDGNNPDHSEVIE

-777 LRYGEGAELKEFRAS
+777 LRYGEGAELKDFRAS
-792 LYYTGFIDKGKV
+792 LSYTGFINKGKV

-842 SDALDSVA
+842 SDALDGIA
-850 RLLEDNTGIWNFA
+850 RLLEDNAGIWNFA

-992 NIEPLGADLSRIT
+992 NVEQLGADLAVIT
-1005 NPQERFLNRFNTIGN
+1005 DPNARDLNRFNIINNQRVGN
-1020 QMVSNVSQA
+1020 ISQA
-1029 LDVITNDTN
+1029 IETIVADKRIHDT
-1038 IDPRGNYYPITSGD
+1038 GNYYPITSGS
-1052 FKYNITKHP
+1052 FKYNITKTQT
-1061 SGTYSVNVQKYNP
+1061 GVYKVNVQQYNP
-1074 ALNRYVNIKYAKGS
+1074 SINRYVDVEYNKGN
-1088 LNYSF
+1088 LNF
-1093 ADNVSL
+1093 AFENDDAL
-1099 RNNLP
+1099 RRNLP
-1104 ALIYKLNHGNELKE
+1104 ALVYKLNHANELKD
-1118 NFIPTQYLTPQQK
+1118 NFVPTQYLTPEQK
-1131 SAYDVSYWSD
+1131 AAYNVNFWSNDV
-1141 DSLMLK
+1141 LMLNR

>member
-1 MAVRLK
+1 MLLLCRITIIILHNAIRFIHIDLNPTPSIVNSVEGIVVYNNLHDMAVRLK

-39 NLQERV
+39 NLQERA

-64 IQGVDEKALAGK
+64 IQGADEEALAGK
-76 INETQEQIKAKVD
+76 INETQEHIKAKVD

-95 FADTAVSDGARKF
+95 FADTAISDGARKF
-108 LTDEGIKT
+108 LTDEGVKT

-164 QAITAFGTALGKGH
+164 QSITAFGTALGKGH
-178 DRSIYQKEL
+178 DRSVYQKEL

-197 KRSVFNAKFIKDATD
+197 KRSVFNAEFIKDATN
-212 LMNLPGKGHDRSI
+212 LMNI
-225 YQKELLKMM
+225 
-234 KAWKADKRS
+234 
-243 VFNAKFI
+243 
-250 KDATDLMNLPGK
+250 
-262 GHDRSIYQK
+262 
-271 ELLKMMKAWKAD
+271 
-283 KRSVFNAKFIKD
+283 
-295 ATDLMNLPGTS
+295 
-306 EQVQATVQKIIANR
+306 
-320 DGNLSG
+320 
-326 VLTRDSTIESITED
+326 
-340 EIRKVFTAVLSA
+340 
-352 KPEFRTAMAK
+352 
-362 DATDL
+362 
-367 MNLPGTSEQVQAT
+367 
-380 VQKIIANRDGNL
+380 
-392 SGVLT
+392 
-397 RDSTIESI
+397 
-405 TEDEIR
+405 
-411 KVFTAVL
+411 
-418 SAKPEFRTA
+418 
-427 MAKDATDLMNLPG
+427 PG

-490 KFRIAMAKEAE
+490 EFRTAMAKEAE

-522 KQYVATDPKMQHS
+522 KQYVATDAKMQQTL
-535 MLSSSDFTK
+535 LSSSDFVK
-544 LTKKQ
+544 LTRQQ
-549 QAIALQDPAVIQ
+549 QAIAMQDPAIMQ

-581 SDEAYQAR
+581 SDEAYQTR
-589 MGVTYNKIYTEQ
+589 MGATYNNIYTQQ

-616 SVESKTDVKWFDNL
+616 AVESKTDVKWFDNL

-653 GFTRANLPGNAM
+653 GFTRANLPANAM
-665 NAVVD
+665 MNVVD

-677 EALDNAKATMAKYED
+677 EALDNAKATMAKYEG

-727 RQLDGNNSDHSEVIE
+727 RQLDARNPEHAAKIKDIKKNLISQYHGP
-742 DTKAELLSY
+742 
-751 YRGDNKDELAAAIKS
+751 NKDEIEKDLNSASTAEEIM
-766 LKRPEDIINTF
+766 DIF
-777 LRYGEGAELKEFRAS
+777 L
-792 LYYTGFIDKGKV
+792 TKGKDGKFV
-804 DKSNL
+804 SFNIFKGIPTITANLRFGITESNIPVQEDL
-809 TRYFLTAA
+809 VTKDGLRKYLMTEASSI
-817 NNVGIKPQTTP
+817 GIKPQTMP

-842 SDALDSVA
+842 SDALDGVA
-850 RLLEDNTGIWNFA
+850 RLLEDNAGIWNFA

-992 NIEPLGADLSRIT
+992 NVEQLGADLSRIT
-1005 NPQERFLNRFNTIGN
+1005 NPQERSLNRFNTIGD

-1074 ALNRYVNIKYAKGS
+1074 ALNRYVNIEYAKGS

-1131 SAYDVSYWSD
+1131 SAYDVSYWSND
-1141 DSLMLK
+1141 PLMLR

>member
-1 MAVRLK
+1 MLLLCRITIIILHNAIRFIHIDLNPTPSIVNSVEGIVVYNNLHDMAVRLK

-39 NLQERV
+39 NLQERA

-64 IQGVDEKALAGK
+64 IQGADEEALAGK
-76 INETQEQIKAKVD
+76 INETQEHIKAKVD

-108 LTDEGIKT
+108 LTDEGVKT

-164 QAITAFGTALGKGH
+164 QSITAFGTALGKGH
-178 DRSIYQKEL
+178 DRSVYQKEL

-197 KRSVFNAKFIKDATD
+197 KRSVFNAEFIKDATD
-212 LMNLPGKGHDRSI
+212 LMNI
-225 YQKELLKMM
+225 
-234 KAWKADKRS
+234 
-243 VFNAKFI
+243 
-250 KDATDLMNLPGK
+250 
-262 GHDRSIYQK
+262 
-271 ELLKMMKAWKAD
+271 
-283 KRSVFNAKFIKD
+283 
-295 ATDLMNLPGTS
+295 PGTS
-306 EQVQATVQKIIANR
+306 K
-320 DGNLSG
+320 
-326 VLTRDSTIESITED
+326 
-340 EIRKVFTAVLSA
+340 
-352 KPEFRTAMAK
+352 
-362 DATDL
+362 
-367 MNLPGTSEQVQAT
+367 
-380 VQKIIANRDGNL
+380 
-392 SGVLT
+392 
-397 RDSTIESI
+397 
-405 TEDEIR
+405 
-411 KVFTAVL
+411 
-418 SAKPEFRTA
+418 
-427 MAKDATDLMNLPG
+427 
-440 TSEQVQ
+440 QVQ

-490 KFRIAMAKEAE
+490 EFRTAMAKEAE

-522 KQYVATDPKMQHS
+522 KQYVATDPKMKQS

-569 NSMSA
+569 NSMSD

-589 MGVTYNKIYTEQ
+589 MGATYNKIYTEQ

-616 SVESKTDVKWFDNL
+616 SVENKTDVKWFDNL
-630 LLDSLKAKREQL
+630 LIDSLKAKREQL

-653 GFTRANLPGNAM
+653 GFTRANLPANAM
-665 NAVVD
+665 MNIVD

-677 EALDNAKATMAKYED
+677 EALDNAKATMAKYEN
-692 AEDDQSRYL
+692 AKDDQSRYL
-701 YQQAEKSYIDA
+701 YQQAEKSAIDA
-712 QNIIQQNNAIYDSMF
+712 ENIIKQNNTMLNSIYSQFDLTNADDVKSINATINDLLDVKGSLSDDVNKNKAKNIIAKAETISDKIDVITDILYDSYIEN
-727 RQLDGNNSDHSEVIE
+727 GNNLFIGFDLVSSTAKSGYGKNPNDP
-742 DTKAELLSY
+742 
-751 YRGDNKDELAAAIKS
+751 KDEI
-766 LKRPEDIINTF
+766 RNIV
-777 LRYGEGAELKEFRAS
+777 RQR
-792 LYYTGFIDKGKV
+792 
-804 DKSNL
+804 
-809 TRYFLTAA
+809 FLTTAESK
-817 NNVGIKPQTTP
+817 GYKPQTTP

-842 SDALDSVA
+842 SDALDGIA
-850 RLLEDNTGIWNFA
+850 RLLEDNAGIWNFA

-945 YTDDDGANMALRD
+945 YTDDDGANIALRD

-992 NIEPLGADLSRIT
+992 NIEQLGADLSRIT
-1005 NPQERFLNRFNTIGN
+1005 NPQERSLNRFNTING
-1020 QMVSNVSQA
+1020 QRVSNVSQA
-1029 LDVITNDTN
+1029 LDIITNDKR
-1038 IDPRGNYYPITSGD
+1038 IYSLGNYYPLTSTD

-1061 SGTYSVNVQKYNP
+1061 SGTYSVNVQKYNSET
-1074 ALNRYVNIKYAKGS
+1074 NSYSNMEEN

-1093 ADNVSL
+1093 EDDIAL

-1104 ALIYKLNHGNELKE
+1104 ALIYKLNHGNELKA
-1118 NFIPTQYLTPQQK
+1118 NFIPTQYLTPQQR
-1131 SAYDVSYWSD
+1131 SAYDVSYWSND
-1141 DSLMLK
+1141 PLMLR